1 MVKRKSLDDTDPECG
16 KGIPFPIQT
25 FLWRQTS
32 AFLRPKLG
40 KQYEA
45 SCVSFERVLV
55 ENKLHGLS
63 PALSE
68 AIQSI
73 SRWEL
78 VQAALPHVLHCTA
91 ILLSN
96 RNKLGHQD
104 KLGVAETKLLHTLHW
119 MLLEAAQE
127 CNHEP
132 SLGHGWSGGSSSSA
146 FLQPLGMGN
155 QGSPPGRVGQSCPG
169 SGTGSGSGVPRRSGS
184 LEEDEHARN
193 KLFHKS
199 MATVELFVFLFA
211 PLIHR
216 IKESDLTFRLASGLV
231 LWQPMWEHRQP
242 DVPAFSAL
250 IKPVRNIVTAKRNSP
265 VNNQCSPCGSSN
277 QGQMGFQVVCETAQ
291 SDSSSPG
298 AGEQSCRR
306 GNSVERGG
314 PSRPQAPPHDKGV
327 SKKKTSAPVGIPFSL
342 AQRARYA
349 TYFDVAVL
357 RCLLQPHWTEEGVHW
372 ALMFYLQ
379 RLRQILEERPERP
392 PEPLIPPLPRPRS
405 SSMVAATPSLVNTHK
420 TQDMSLKSN
429 EEAKSLSSET
439 FSKVSMTNLR
449 RPAVPDLSSDLGMN
463 LFKKF
468 KNRREDR
475 ERKGSIPF
483 HHTGKKR
490 QRRMGVPFLLHDDH
504 LDVSPTRSTFSFGSF
519 SGVGDDRRAL
529 ERGGWQATIMGKF
542 TRRGSSDTAADA
554 DSLSVKHSHSHHSL
568 LRDLPDH
575 SNSHSDNT
583 VHAKG
588 DVRSQ
593 ISTITMAT
601 FNTTVASFNVGY
613 ADFFTEHMKK
623 LCNPVSIPEIPTEPL
638 ACANLP
644 RSFTDSCINYSC
656 LEEGDSIEGTNNF
669 ILKNGMLDLTAILRA
684 LYAVLTHDISSRICD
699 VSLNIID
706 CLLQLGVVPGMGK
719 KLTKPKDKEN
729 DEMRLPKEGANQSL
743 GGAQGG
749 VSGGC
754 MGAAPGGGGGDGGG
768 GSGGSGGGSG
778 GSGGGSRDDVTENK
792 KKDGKD
798 DGSLLSTHRLALTML
813 IKIVKSLGCAYGCG
827 EGHRGL
833 SGDRLRMQAQNC
845 LTNLYKLDKVQFRQT
860 MRDYVNKDS
869 LNNIVDFL
877 HALLGFCM
885 EPVTDKYGSA
895 GERSRREKKR
905 NLDKA
910 GFGNNFTT
918 GDNKSLAQNMEAVVV
933 GCMFKSLITRCASTT
948 HELHSPENLG
958 LYCDIRQLVQF
969 IKESHGNVFR
979 RVALSALLDSAE
991 KLATAKKP
999 EEKEEIVIIKQTMP
1013 RRSEVGVSGEKGAQP
1028 STAADEC
1035 RSCISS
1041 RPPQTPEHDDQI
1053 PGALLGRKD
1062 FWRKMFK
1069 SQSAASDTSS
1079 QSEQD
1084 TSECTTAHSGTTTDR
1099 RSRSR
1104 SRRISLRKKLKLPI
1118 GNWLKRSSL
1127 SGLTDG
1133 VEDLLDISSVD
1144 RLSFIRQSSK
1154 VKFTSN
1160 VKLSEV
1166 GGVEYGR
1173 DEEENFFKRLGK
1185 WRSGRRNPSKLHHTE
1200 EKDGPQGFQERLAA
1214 SQEAM
1219 KNKNVVNLGAIRQGM
1234 KRFQFLLNCCEPG
1247 TIPDA
1252 SILAAALD
1260 LEAPVVARASL
1271 FLECARFVHRCNRGN
1286 WPEWMK
1292 GHHVNIT
1299 KRGLSRG
1306 RSPIVGNKRNQK
1318 LQWNA
1323 AKHFCQWGDA
1333 IGTRLSELCHS
1344 DSESPANILGF
1355 IYDEETKRRM
1365 RKEDEEE
1372 DFLDDN
1378 TVNPTKCGCPFA
1390 LKMAACQLLLEIT
1403 TFLRET
1409 FPCLPRPR
1417 TEPQVDLDSGRLR
1430 LNPELGRHR
1439 YERKIS
1445 FAGILDDEDGH
1456 DSLNSSS
1463 HTLKSDTPSD
1473 EKKVQ
1478 EPLAPIRKIRIG
1490 GSRLLQIKGARS
1502 FKVKKGGSLSSIRRA
1517 GSLKSTKMPRQ
1528 DSESENDEGLLSQS
1542 RDTVT
1547 DIGSPWST
1555 SEPSIEPEGSGG
1567 TGGPEDNYHRNMSWL
1582 HIMILLCNQ
1591 QSFICTHVEFCHP
1604 RCYQHHSR
1612 SCARLVRA
1620 VKLLY
1625 GETVD
1630 SLREDR
1636 AGNVS
1641 GRAKRNKECSDK
1653 SSLRTP
1659 SMKRRPTDSNADGKK
1674 DTGMLKYI
1682 RNQVMSLAPAPLSLL
1697 IKAAPILTE
1706 DMYGD
1711 VQPAA
1716 WELLLS
1722 VDEHMAAAA
1731 AAMFLLCAVKVP
1743 DAVTEMM
1750 MAEFQHAEASQRINS
1765 VFKFYTLWRFRYQ
1778 VWPRMEEGAQQI
1790 FKIPPPSI
1798 NFTLPSPILGMPCV
1812 PMFDPPWVPS
1822 NTGSVQDP
1830 INEDNSKS
1838 FSARAVSRSHQRAEH
1853 ILKNLQQEEEKRRLG
1868 REASIITAIPVA
1880 QEACYEPTCGPPP
1893 EQEEEEEAVNL
1904 ASRRMSVTPSCASS
1918 NSHRNYSFRRGS
1930 VWSVRSVASAED
1942 EENATEHTPTHH
1954 MLQPPQ
1960 AVFPAC
1966 ICAAVLPIV
1975 HLMEDGEVRED
1986 GVAVSAV
1993 AQQILWNC
2001 LIEDPALVLRH
2012 FLEKLTVSNRQDEL
2026 MYMLRKLLMNIGD
2039 LPAQTS
2045 HILFNYLVGLI
2056 MYFVRTPCEWG
2067 MDAISATLTFL
2078 WEVVGY
2084 VEGLFFKDLK
2094 QTMKKEQCEVKLL
2107 VTASMPGTK
2116 TLVVHGQNECDIP
2129 TQLPVHEDTQFEALL
2144 KECLEFFNIPE
2155 ARSAHYF
2162 LMDKRWNLIHYSKT
2176 FVRDI
2181 YPFRRSV
2188 SPQLN
2193 LVHML
2198 PEKGQELIQ
2207 KQVFSRK
2214 LEEVGRVLFLISLTQ
2229 NMPAV
2234 HKQSHVSL
2242 LQEDLLRLPSF
2253 PRTAIDGEFSLFSEP
2268 QGKELFGLDTLHKV
2282 LWIKLLEEMFLGM
2295 PSEYPWGDEI
2305 MLFLNVFN
2313 GALLLHPED
2322 SSLLR
2327 QYTATAINTAVH
2339 FNHLFSLSGYQ
2350 WILPTMLQAYADYE
2364 SNPLLRQGI
2373 EFCCRQFYILHRKP
2387 FILQLFASVAPLL
2400 EFTTSTSTGLSKG
2413 VSAQCLFD
2421 LLVSLEGETLDA
2433 LDALELVKAE
2443 KPLRSLDFCYG
2454 NEDLAFSI
2462 TESIKLCVTVVA
2474 YAPESFRS
2482 LQMLMVLEALVPCFL
2497 QKLKSNTMTM
2507 ESASAAR
2514 DEIAAIAALA
2524 TSLQALLYSSETLTR
2539 PMTAPQLSRCDQGHK
2554 GATTANHA
2562 MSGGPNTSR
2571 LVSNIRDNL
2580 HLLEEGQGMPR
2591 EELDERIAREEF
2603 RRPRESLL
2611 NICTEFY
2618 KHCGPRL
2625 KILQNVAG
2633 EPRVTALELL
2643 DIKSHMRLAEIAHAL
2658 LKLAPYDTLTMESR
2672 GLRRYIT
2679 EMLPITDWS
2688 AETVR
2693 PALILILKRL
2703 DRMFNKIHK
2712 MPTLRCA
2719 RPQALCTRSVAALR
2733 ALYSFTTVPL
2743 LWRNSGVK
2751 SSSCLPV
2758 SSLAGHATPW
2768 GVSLFLS
2775 PVSAAASLGMCA
2787 PACVC
2792 PSDLDV
2798 VCLRR
2803 TAKVVRLLLLAL
2815 LIDVFV
2821 SSSVSAF
2828 TRQPIISFLPHLRSL
2843 INVCVNLV
2851 MGVVGPSSVADG
2863 LPLLHLSPYLSPPL
2877 PFSTAVVRLVALQ
2890 IQALKDDF
2898 PLSHVISPFT
2908 NQERREGM
2916 LLNLLIPFVLTV
2928 GSGSKGQS
2936 PGTQDSPHL
2945 EQPEHVQD
2953 QELHAGCLPAHC
2965 STPGDQG
2972 KDLRR
2977 EGLAESTS
2985 QAAYLALKVVLVCFE
3000 RQLGNQWY
3008 RLSLQVK
3015 EMALRK
3021 VGGLAFWD
3029 FIDFIVRT
3037 RIPIFVLLRPYIQC
3051 KLLTQ
3056 PADSQEEITARHHIA
3071 DQLER
3076 RFIPRPLCKSSLFA
3090 EFNNELKILKE
3101 AVHSGSAYQG
3111 KTSISTVG
3119 TSTSAYRL
3127 SLATMSRSNTGTG
3140 TVWEQES
3147 QPSRQP
3153 SQDTLSRTDEDE
3165 EPEQEENDSISIPSV
3180 VSEHEAFLPRIISQR
3195 RFSSYATG
3203 NASAQS
3209 EPGTRSTM
3217 LPSQSE
3223 PNVLDESQGLEEGN
3237 LSRVASVQSEP
3248 GQQNLLLQ
3256 PPLGRNRGLRQ
3267 LRRPLLS
3274 IPKNEP
3280 RGAGRSGARLSATRR
3295 SIQPKN
3301 KILATHGGDQKRVV
3315 TFTETQ
3321 QEAQTKPPVPAGA
3334 DAQPEVRKASP
3345 APPSTPPASSG
3356 ASFSATV
3363 KADLHSPSRKQLSIS
3378 TESKEKREQWSLRS
3392 SLSPR
3397 GSISRG
3403 STPTPP
3409 SRSCSPVPPPHPIS
3423 RTCSPLPPPPLPI
3436 LGIHPCANFPQ
3447 QGASS
3452 CSTPE
3457 SPEDLDTTAL
3467 LGRNTDTLLHI
3478 SEDNGGTENP
3488 LLVPLLV
3495 PLLSPRH
3502 SPALPSRRSP
3512 LPLSPVDLDLDESHV

>member
-1 MVKRKSLDDTDPECG
+1 MVKRKSLDDNEPECG

-78 VQAALPHVLHCTA
+78 VQAALPHVLHCTS

-119 MLLEAAQE
+119 MLLDAAQE

-132 SLGHGWSGGSSSSA
+132 SLGHGWSAGSSSSA
-146 FLQPLGMGN
+146 FLQPVGN
-155 QGSPPGRVGQSCPG
+155 QGSSPGAPG
-169 SGTGSGSGVPRRSGS
+169 SCSGSALGGSGPQHSGS
-184 LEEDEHARN
+184 LLEEDEHTRT

-231 LWQPMWEHRQP
+231 IWQPMWEHRQP
-242 DVPAFSAL
+242 DIPAFTAL

-265 VNNQCSPCGSSN
+265 VNNQCSPCGSGN
-277 QGQMGFQVVCETAQ
+277 PGPMGFQVVCEAAQ
-291 SDSSSPG
+291 SGSSSPA

-306 GNSVERGG
+306 GNSIEKGG
-314 PSRPQAPPHDKGV
+314 PSE
-327 SKKKTSAPVGIPFSL
+327 TSAPAGLPASL

-372 ALMFYLQ
+372 ALMYYLQ
-379 RLRQILEERPERP
+379 RLRQILEERPERT
-392 PEPLIPPLPRPRS
+392 PEPLVTPLPRPRS

-420 TQDMSLKSN
+420 TQDMSLKCN
-429 EEAKSLSSET
+429 EEEKSLSTET
-439 FSKVSMTNLR
+439 FAKVSLTNLR
-449 RPAVPDLSSDLGMN
+449 RQAVPDLSSDLGMN
-463 LFKKF
+463 IFKKF

-490 QRRMGVPFLLHDDH
+490 QRRMGVPFLLHEDH

-519 SGVGDDRRAL
+519 SGLGDDRRTL
-529 ERGGWQATIMGKF
+529 DRGGWQATIMGKF
-542 TRRGSSDTAADA
+542 TRRGSTDTAADA
-554 DSLSVKHSHSHHSL
+554 DSLSAKHSHSHHSL
-568 LRDLPDH
+568 LRDIPDH

-583 VHAKG
+583 VKE
-588 DVRSQ
+588 VRSQ
-593 ISTITMAT
+593 ISTITMAA

-623 LCNPVSIPEIPTEPL
+623 LCNPVAVPEIPVEPL

-644 RSFTDSCINYSC
+644 RSLTDSCINYSC
-656 LEEGDSIEGTNNF
+656 LEEGENIEGTNNF
-669 ILKNGMLDLTAILRA
+669 VLKNGMLDLTAVLRA
-684 LYAVLTHDISSRICD
+684 LYAVLSHDISSRICD
-699 VSLNIID
+699 VALNIID

-719 KLTKPKDKEN
+719 KLSKPDNKEN
-729 DEMRLPKEGANQSL
+729 QEARGKDAAGQGLG

-749 VSGGC
+749 GPIA
-754 MGAAPGGGGGDGGG
+754 GAGAGGGGDGGG
-768 GSGGSGGGSG
+768 GGGGSGGGSG
-778 GSGGGSRDDVTENK
+778 QGSKDDVKNNKDNDKKGSG
-792 KKDGKD
+792 
-798 DGSLLSTHRLALTML
+798 LSTHRLALTML

-845 LTNLYKLDKVQFRQT
+845 LTNLYKLDKLQFRQT
-860 MRDYVNKDS
+860 MREYVNKDS

-885 EPVTDKYGSA
+885 EPITD
-895 GERSRREKKR
+895 
-905 NLDKA
+905 NKA

-918 GDNKSLAQNMEAVVV
+918 GDNKSVAQNMEAVVV

-969 IKESHGNVFR
+969 IKEAHGNVFR

-991 KLATAKKP
+991 KVTTTKKP
-999 EEKEEIVIIKQTMP
+999 DEKEETKQP
-1013 RRSEVGVSGEKGAQP
+1013 GPKRSEAGVSGEKGQV
-1028 STAADEC
+1028 SSAADEC
-1035 RSCISS
+1035 RSYISS
-1041 RPPQTPEHDDQI
+1041 RPPQTPEHEEQI

-1154 VKFTSN
+1154 VKFTSA
-1160 VKLSEV
+1160 VKLTE
-1166 GGVEYGR
+1166 GGVAGPEYGR
-1173 DEEENFFKRLGK
+1173 DEEENFFKRLG
-1185 WRSGRRNPSKLHHTE
+1185 PH
-1200 EKDGPQGFQERLAA
+1200 GFQERLAA

-1299 KRGLSRG
+1299 KKGLSRG

-1344 DSESPANILGF
+1344 DSESPANILGY

-1372 DFLDDN
+1372 DYLDDN

-1417 TEPQVDLDSGRLR
+1417 TEPLVDLDSCRLR
-1430 LNPELGRHR
+1430 LDPELGRHR

-1463 HTLKSDTPSD
+1463 HTLKSDTT
-1473 EKKVQ
+1473 
-1478 EPLAPIRKIRIG
+1478 APIRKIRIG

-1502 FKVKKGGSLSSIRRA
+1502 FRVKKGGSLSSIRRA
-1517 GSLKSTKMPRQ
+1517 GSLKSTKLSRQ
-1528 DSESENDEGLLSQS
+1528 DSESENEEGLLSQTQS

-1547 DIGSPWST
+1547 DIGSPFST
-1555 SEPSIEPEGSGG
+1555 SEPSIEPEGQSSGG
-1567 TGGPEDNYHRNMSWL
+1567 AEDNYHRNMSWL

-1591 QSFICTHVEFCHP
+1591 QSFICTHIDFCHP

-1620 VKLLY
+1620 IKLVY
-1625 GETVD
+1625 GESVD
-1630 SLREDR
+1630 SLREDS
-1636 AGNVS
+1636 ASSGNIG
-1641 GRAKRNKECSDK
+1641 GRAKKNKECSDK
-1653 SSLRTP
+1653 SCLRTP
-1659 SMKRRPTDSNADGKK
+1659 SMKRRPTDSNTEGKK

-1682 RNQVMSLAPAPLSLL
+1682 RNQVMSLSPAPLSLL
-1697 IKAAPILTE
+1697 IKAAPILTD

-1711 VQPAA
+1711 IQPAA

-1750 MAEFQHAEASQRINS
+1750 MAEFQHQEACQRINS
-1765 VFKFYTLWRFRYQ
+1765 ILKFYTLWRFRYQ

-1812 PMFDPPWVPS
+1812 PIFDPPWVPQ

-1830 INEDNSKS
+1830 INEDQSKS

-1880 QEACYEPTCGPPP
+1880 QEACYEPTCSPPP
-1893 EQEEEEEAVNL
+1893 EQEEEEEVVNL
-1904 ASRRMSVTPSCASS
+1904 ASRRLSVSPSCASS

-1930 VWSVRSVASAED
+1930 VWSVRSLASAED
-1942 EENATEHTPTHH
+1942 EENTTEHTPTHH

-2026 MYMLRKLLMNIGD
+2026 MYMLRKLLLNIGD

-2176 FVRDI
+2176 YVRDI

-2229 NMPAV
+2229 HMPAV

-2253 PRTAIDGEFSLFSEP
+2253 PRTAIDAEFSLFNEP

-2295 PSEYPWGDEI
+2295 PSEYPWGDEM

-2322 SSLLR
+2322 SALLR

-2350 WILPTMLQAYADYE
+2350 WILPTMLQVYADYE

-2421 LLVSLEGETLDA
+2421 LLVSLEGETQDA

-2454 NEDLAFSI
+2454 NEDLAFSVS
-2462 TESIKLCVTVVA
+2462 EAIKLCVTVVA

-2497 QKLKSNTMTM
+2497 QKLKSNTVTM
-2507 ESASAAR
+2507 ESASVAR

-2524 TSLQALLYSSETLTR
+2524 TSLQALLYSSEALTR
-2539 PMTAPQLSRCDQGHK
+2539 PMTAPQMSRCDQGHK
-2554 GATTANHA
+2554 GGTTANHA
-2562 MSGGPNTSR
+2562 MSGGVNTR
-2571 LVSNIRDNL
+2571 AKTEGTFLFCRDNL

-2672 GLRRYIT
+2672 GLRRYIM

-2688 AETVR
+2688 SEAVR

-2719 RPQALCTRSVAALR
+2719 RPQALLYR
-2733 ALYSFTTVPL
+2733 AVP
-2743 LWRNSGVK
+2743 VI
-2751 SSSCLPV
+2751 
-2758 SSLAGHATPW
+2758 
-2768 GVSLFLS
+2768 FQ
-2775 PVSAAASLGMCA
+2775 ASMF
-2787 PACVC
+2787 VC
-2792 PSDLDV
+2792 
-2798 VCLRR
+2798 C
-2803 TAKVVRLLLLAL
+2803 
-2815 LIDVFV
+2815 
-2821 SSSVSAF
+2821 
-2828 TRQPIISFLPHLRSL
+2828 Q
-2843 INVCVNLV
+2843 V

-2890 IQALKDDF
+2890 IQALKEDF

-2928 GSGSKGQS
+2928 GSGSK
-2936 PGTQDSPHL
+2936 DSPHL
-2945 EQPEHVQD
+2945 EQPEIFLLLQTVINILLPPRIISTSRTKNFMLD
-2953 QELHAGCLPAHC
+2953 ASPAHC
-2965 STPGDQG
+2965 STPGDTG

-3000 RQLGNQWY
+3000 RSLGNQWY

-3037 RIPIFVLLRPYIQC
+3037 RIPIFVLLRPFIQC

-3140 TVWEQES
+3140 TVWEQDS

-3153 SQDTLSRTDEDE
+3153 SQDTLSRTDEDD
-3165 EPEQEENDSISIPSV
+3165 EENDSMSIPSV
-3180 VSEHEAFLPRIISQR
+3180 VSEHEAFLPRVMSQR
-3195 RFSSYATG
+3195 RFSSHATG
-3203 NASAQS
+3203 SAASQPEA
-3209 EPGTRSTM
+3209 PRTTM
-3217 LPSQSE
+3217 LPSHSE
-3223 PNVLDESQGLEEGN
+3223 PNVLDESQGLLQEGN

-3248 GQQNLLLQ
+3248 GQQNLLIQ
-3256 PPLGRNRGLRQ
+3256 PPLGRKRGLRQ

-3274 IPKNEP
+3274 IPKTEP
-3280 RGAGRSGARLSATRR
+3280 RGRSGARLSTTRR

-3301 KILATHGGDQKRVV
+3301 KPLDQKRSV
-3315 TFTETQ
+3315 TFTENQGQ
-3321 QEAQTKPPVPAGA
+3321 QASAGASKPPPPSTVDPPAEG
-3334 DAQPEVRKASP
+3334 RKASP
-3345 APPSTPPASSG
+3345 APSKSPTLEVPPASS
-3356 ASFSATV
+3356 ATV
-3363 KADLHSPSRKQLSIS
+3363 TADLHGPANTQVGRA
-3378 TESKEKREQWSLRS
+3378 E
-3392 SLSPR
+3392 
-3397 GSISRG
+3397 
-3403 STPTPP
+3403 
-3409 SRSCSPVPPPHPIS
+3409 
-3423 RTCSPLPPPPLPI
+3423 RT
-3436 LGIHPCANFPQ
+3436 
-3447 QGASS
+3447 
-3452 CSTPE
+3452 
-3457 SPEDLDTTAL
+3457 
-3467 LGRNTDTLLHI
+3467 
-3478 SEDNGGTENP
+3478 
-3488 LLVPLLV
+3488 V
-3495 PLLSPRH
+3495 
-3502 SPALPSRRSP
+3502 
-3512 LPLSPVDLDLDESHV
+3512 

>member
-1 MVKRKSLDDTDPECG
+1 MVKRKSLDDTDTECG

-132 SLGHGWSGGSSSSA
+132 SLGHGWSGGS
-146 FLQPLGMGN
+146 
-155 QGSPPGRVGQSCPG
+155 
-169 SGTGSGSGVPRRSGS
+169 TGSGSGVPRRSGS
-184 LEEDEHARN
+184 LEEDEHART

-250 IKPVRNIVTAKRNSP
+250 IKPVRNIVTGTICPHS
-265 VNNQCSPCGSSN
+265 VLTLSSL
-277 QGQMGFQVVCETAQ
+277 CPH
-291 SDSSSPG
+291 SSY
-298 AGEQSCRR
+298 SC
-306 GNSVERGG
+306 
-314 PSRPQAPPHDKGV
+314 PPL
-327 SKKKTSAPVGIPFSL
+327 SFPRTSAPTGIPVSL

-392 PEPLIPPLPRPRS
+392 PEPLVPPLPRPRS

-420 TQDMSLKSN
+420 TQDMSLKCN

-449 RPAVPDLSSDLGMN
+449 RQAVPDLSSDLGMN

-519 SGVGDDRRAL
+519 SGLGDDRRAL

-568 LRDLPDH
+568 LRDMPDH

-588 DVRSQ
+588 EVRSQ

-623 LCNPVSIPEIPTEPL
+623 LCNPVPIPEMPTEPL

-644 RSFTDSCINYSC
+644 RSLTDSCINYSC

-719 KLTKPKDKEN
+719 KLSKPDEKEN
-729 DEMRLPKEGANQSL
+729 EEMRLPKEGANQGL

-749 VSGGC
+749 LSGGC
-754 MGAAPGGGGGDGGG
+754 SGAPPGGGGGGGDGGG
-768 GSGGSGGGSG
+768 GGGGSGGGSG
-778 GSGGGSRDDVTENK
+778 GSGGGSGDDVKDNK
-792 KKDGKD
+792 KKDSK
-798 DGSLLSTHRLALTML
+798 DGSSLSTHRLALTML

-845 LTNLYKLDKVQFRQT
+845 LTNLYKLDKAQFRQT

-885 EPVTDKYGSA
+885 EPVTD
-895 GERSRREKKR
+895 
-905 NLDKA
+905 NKA

-991 KLATAKKP
+991 KVATAKKP
-999 EEKEEIVIIKQTMP
+999 EEKEEVIIKPTVP
-1013 RRSEVGVSGEKGAQP
+1013 RRSEAGVSGEKGGQP
-1028 STAADEC
+1028 STTADEC

-1041 RPPQTPEHDDQI
+1041 RPPQTPEHDEQI

-1160 VKLSEV
+1160 VKLSEG

-1185 WRSGRRNPSKLHHTE
+1185 WRSGRRNPSN
-1200 EKDGPQGFQERLAA
+1200 
-1214 SQEAM
+1214 QEAM

-1417 TEPQVDLDSGRLR
+1417 TEPQVDLDSCRLR
-1430 LNPELGRHR
+1430 LDPELGRHR

-1463 HTLKSDTPSD
+1463 HTLKSDTASD
-1473 EKKVQ
+1473 EKKAQ
-1478 EPLAPIRKIRIG
+1478 EKIRIG

-1517 GSLKSTKMPRQ
+1517 GSLKSTKMSRQ
-1528 DSESENDEGLLSQS
+1528 DSESENEEGLLSQS

-1555 SEPSIEPEGSGG
+1555 SEPSIEPEGVACVFAVC
-1567 TGGPEDNYHRNMSWL
+1567 TRT
-1582 HIMILLCNQ
+1582 
-1591 QSFICTHVEFCHP
+1591 FICTHVEFCHP

-1630 SLREDR
+1630 TLREDR
-1636 AGNVS
+1636 AGNTS

-1653 SSLRTP
+1653 SCLRTP
-1659 SMKRRPTDSNADGKK
+1659 SMKRRPTDSNTEGKK

-1682 RNQVMSLAPAPLSLL
+1682 RNQVMSLSPAPLSLL

-1750 MAEFQHAEASQRINS
+1750 MAEFQHVEASQRINS

-1880 QEACYEPTCGPPP
+1880 QEACYEPTCSPPP
-1893 EQEEEEEAVNL
+1893 EQEEEAEEVVNL

-1930 VWSVRSVASAED
+1930 VWSVRSLASAED
-1942 EENATEHTPTHH
+1942 EENTTEHTPTHH

-2462 TESIKLCVTVVA
+2462 SESIKLCVTVVA

-2554 GATTANHA
+2554 GATAANHLH
-2562 MSGGPNTSR
+2562 MSI
-2571 LVSNIRDNL
+2571 LHMDNL

-2712 MPTLRCA
+2712 MPTLR
-2719 RPQALCTRSVAALR
+2719 RQVEWEAA
-2733 ALYSFTTVPL
+2733 
-2743 LWRNSGVK
+2743 
-2751 SSSCLPV
+2751 
-2758 SSLAGHATPW
+2758 SSLIEGI
-2768 GVSLFLS
+2768 
-2775 PVSAAASLGMCA
+2775 
-2787 PACVC
+2787 
-2792 PSDLDV
+2792 
-2798 VCLRR
+2798 CL
-2803 TAKVVRLLLLAL
+2803 TLQ
-2815 LIDVFV
+2815 
-2821 SSSVSAF
+2821 
-2828 TRQPIISFLPHLRSL
+2828 RQPIISFLPHLRSL

-2928 GSGSKGQS
+2928 GSGSK
-2936 PGTQDSPHL
+2936 DSPHL
-2945 EQPEHVQD
+2945 EQPEVFLLLQTVINILLPPRIISTSRTKNFMLD
-2953 QELHAGCLPAHC
+2953 ASPAHC

-3180 VSEHEAFLPRIISQR
+3180 VSEHEAFLPRLISQR

-3203 NASAQS
+3203 SASAQS

-3280 RGAGRSGARLSATRR
+3280 RGPGRSGARLSTTRR

-3301 KILATHGGDQKRVV
+3301 KLLATHGGDQKRVV

-3321 QEAQTKPPVPAGA
+3321 QEAQVKPPIPAGA

-3345 APPSTPPASSG
+3345 APPPTPPATTG

-3363 KADLHSPSRKQLSIS
+3363 KADLHSPARKQ
-3378 TESKEKREQWSLRS
+3378 
-3392 SLSPR
+3392 
-3397 GSISRG
+3397 
-3403 STPTPP
+3403 
-3409 SRSCSPVPPPHPIS
+3409 V
-3423 RTCSPLPPPPLPI
+3423 
-3436 LGIHPCANFPQ
+3436 
-3447 QGASS
+3447 
-3452 CSTPE
+3452 
-3457 SPEDLDTTAL
+3457 
-3467 LGRNTDTLLHI
+3467 
-3478 SEDNGGTENP
+3478 
-3488 LLVPLLV
+3488 
-3495 PLLSPRH
+3495 
-3502 SPALPSRRSP
+3502 
-3512 LPLSPVDLDLDESHV
+3512 

>member
-1 MVKRKSLDDTDPECG
+1 MVKRKSLDDSEQENCR
-16 KGIPFPIQT
+16 GIPFPIQT

-45 SCVSFERVLV
+45 SCVVSVHLRFIRQSDAALIFITAEPSVAGIFKSFERVLV

-63 PALSE
+63 PALTE
-68 AIQSI
+68 AIQSV

-78 VQAALPHVLHCTA
+78 VQTALPHVLHCTS

-119 MLLEAAQE
+119 MLLDAPQE
-127 CNHEP
+127 CHQDQ
-132 SLGHGWSGGSSSSA
+132 GHGCSA
-146 FLQPLGMGN
+146 FLQPLGN
-155 QGSPPGRVGQSCPG
+155 QGGLERNG
-169 SGTGSGSGVPRRSGS
+169 SS
-184 LEEDEHARN
+184 EENEYARA
-193 KLFHKS
+193 KLYHKN

-211 PLIHR
+211 PLVNR

-231 LWQPMWEHRQP
+231 IWQPIWEHRQP

-250 IKPVRNIVTAKRNSP
+250 IKPMRNIVTAKRNSP
-265 VNNQCSPCGSSN
+265 VSNQCSPCGAAN
-277 QGQMGFQVVCETAQ
+277 PCPAVVCESAQ
-291 SDSSSPG
+291 SDSSSPSVTG
-298 AGEQSCRR
+298 QSCRR
-306 GNSVERGG
+306 GNSVDRGG
-314 PSRPQAPPHDKGV
+314 SSQQPYEKGLSQKKVSSPGGISSPQRV
-327 SKKKTSAPVGIPFSL
+327 
-342 AQRARYA
+342 RYA

-372 ALMFYLQ
+372 ALIFYLQ
-379 RLRQILEERPERP
+379 RLRQILQEKPQRP
-392 PEPLIPPLPRPRS
+392 PEPSTAPLPRPRS
-405 SSMVAATPSLVNTHK
+405 SSMVAAAPSLVNTHK
-420 TQDMSLKSN
+420 TQDLTLKCN
-429 EEAKSLSSET
+429 EEARSLSSET
-439 FSKVSMTNLR
+439 FSKVSITNLR
-449 RPAVPDLSSDLGMN
+449 RPAVPDLSTDMGIN
-463 LFKKF
+463 IFKKF

-490 QRRMGVPFLLHDDH
+490 QRRMGVPFLTHEDH
-504 LDVSPTRSTFSFGSF
+504 LDVSPTRSTFSFGSV
-519 SGVGDDRRAL
+519 SGLGDDRRTL
-529 ERGGWQATIMGKF
+529 DRGGWPSTIMGRL
-542 TRRGSSDTAADA
+542 TRRGSTDTAGDV
-554 DSLSVKHSHSHHSL
+554 DSLSAKHSHSQHN
-568 LRDLPDH
+568 LPDH

-583 VHAKG
+583 IKEG
-588 DVRSQ
+588 VRSQ

-613 ADFFTEHMKK
+613 TDFFTEHIKK
-623 LCNPVSIPEIPTEPL
+623 LCNPNPVPDMPSEPL
-638 ACANLP
+638 ACSNLP
-644 RSFTDSCINYSC
+644 RSLTDSCINYSC
-656 LEEGDSIEGTNNF
+656 LEERDTIEGTNNF
-669 ILKNGMLDLTAILRA
+669 ILKNGMLDLTAVLRA

-699 VSLNIID
+699 VALNIIE
-706 CLLQLGVVPGMGK
+706 CLLQLGVVPSLANMHSK
-719 KLTKPKDKEN
+719 PESKTKEA
-729 DEMRLPKEGANQSL
+729 EQPKEGAAHSVP
-743 GGAQGG
+743 GTHGG
-749 VSGGC
+749 VAGA
-754 MGAAPGGGGGDGGG
+754 MGAGSAAGGGDGDGGDGGG
-768 GSGGSGGGSG
+768 
-778 GSGGGSRDDVTENK
+778 SRNDIKNNK
-792 KKDGKD
+792 DNKEEES
-798 DGSLLSTHRLALTML
+798 SLSAHRLALTMV

-845 LTNLYKLDKVQFRQT
+845 LTSLYKLDKLQFRQT
-860 MRDYVNKDS
+860 MKEYVNKDS

-885 EPVTDKYGSA
+885 EPITDKHGSA
-895 GERSRREKKR
+895 GERSRRANRR
-905 NLDKA
+905 NFDKA
-910 GFGNNFTT
+910 GFGNNFAT
-918 GDNKSLAQNMEAVVV
+918 GGDKSVVQSMEAVVV
-933 GCMFKSLITRCASTT
+933 ACMFKSLITRCASTT

-969 IKESHGNVFR
+969 IKEAHGNVFR

-991 KLATAKKP
+991 KLNGMKKP
-999 EEKEEIVIIKQTMP
+999 EERDGIVPAAQK
-1013 RRSEVGVSGEKGAQP
+1013 SE
-1028 STAADEC
+1028 
-1035 RSCISS
+1035 
-1041 RPPQTPEHDDQI
+1041 DQI

-1127 SGLTDG
+1127 SGLADG

-1144 RLSFIRQSSK
+1144 RLSFIRQNAK
-1154 VKFTSN
+1154 VKFTSA
-1160 VKLSEV
+1160 VKLSEE
-1166 GGVEYGR
+1166 GAVEYGR
-1173 DEEENFFKRLGK
+1173 EEEENFFKRLGK

-1200 EKDGPQGFQERLAA
+1200 EKDGCHGFQEHLAA
-1214 SQEAM
+1214 GQEAL
-1219 KNKNVVNLGAIRQGM
+1219 KNKHVVNLGAIRQGM
-1234 KRFQFLLNCCEPG
+1234 RRFQFLLNCCEPG

-1306 RSPIVGNKRNQK
+1306 RSPVAGNKRNNK

-1323 AKHFCQWGDA
+1323 ARHFYQWGDA

-1355 IYDEETKRRM
+1355 VHDDEGKRKA
-1365 RKEDEEE
+1365 RKEDEDE

-1378 TVNPTKCGCPFA
+1378 TVNPSRCACPFA

-1409 FPCLPRPR
+1409 FPCLSRPR
-1417 TEPQVDLDSGRLR
+1417 TEPLVDLESCRLR
-1430 LNPELGRHR
+1430 LDPELGRHR

-1445 FAGILDDEDGH
+1445 FAGILDDEDSH

-1463 HTLKSDTPSD
+1463 HTLKSDTACD
-1473 EKKVQ
+1473 EKKSSQ
-1478 EPLAPIRKIRIG
+1478 EPLGKSSTGWIGIFSARGAALDFTGRTLLSAAPIRKIRIG

-1502 FKVKKGGSLSSIRRA
+1502 FKVKKGGSLSSVRRA
-1517 GSLKSTKMPRQ
+1517 GSLKSTKMSRQ
-1528 DSESENDEGLLSQS
+1528 DSESENDAESDRLLSQS

-1547 DIGSPWST
+1547 DIGSPWSA
-1555 SEPSIEPEGSGG
+1555 SEPSIEPEVPGG
-1567 TGGPEDNYHRNMSWL
+1567 TVGAEDYHRNMSWL
-1582 HIMILLCNQ
+1582 HIMVLLCNQ
-1591 QSFICTHVEFCHP
+1591 QSFICNHVDFCHA
-1604 RCYQHHSR
+1604 RCYQRHGR

-1620 VKLLY
+1620 TKLLY
-1625 GETVD
+1625 GDAVD
-1630 SLREDR
+1630 SLRDHCHISTR
-1636 AGNVS
+1636 TKKS
-1641 GRAKRNKECSDK
+1641 KECSDK
-1653 SSLRTP
+1653 SCLQTP
-1659 SMKRRPTDSNADGKK
+1659 SMKRRPTDSSAEGKK

-1682 RNQVMSLAPAPLSLL
+1682 RTQVMSLSPAPLSLL

-1706 DMYGD
+1706 DMYAD

-1743 DAVTEMM
+1743 DSVTEMM
-1750 MAEFQHAEASQRINS
+1750 MAEFQHPEATQRINS
-1765 VFKFYTLWRFRYQ
+1765 VLKFYTVWRFRYQ

-1812 PMFDPPWVPS
+1812 PMFDPPWVPV
-1822 NTGSVQDP
+1822 NAGTVPDA
-1830 INEDNSKS
+1830 ITEDQSKS

-1853 ILKNLQQEEEKRRLG
+1853 ILKNMQQEDEKRRLG
-1868 REASIITAIPVA
+1868 REASIITAIPIA
-1880 QEACYEPTCGPPP
+1880 QEACYEPTCSPPP
-1893 EQEEEEEAVNL
+1893 EQEEEEDVVTL
-1904 ASRRMSVTPSCASS
+1904 PSRRLSVSPSCASS
-1918 NSHRNYSFRRGS
+1918 NSHRNYSLRRGS
-1930 VWSVRSVASAED
+1930 VWSMRSAVSAEE
-1942 EENATEHTPTHH
+1942 EENTTEHTPTHH
-1954 MLQPPQ
+1954 LLQPPQ

-1975 HLMEDGEVRED
+1975 HLMEDGDVRED
-1986 GVAVSAV
+1986 GVAVSAL
-1993 AQQILWNC
+1993 AQQVLWNC

-2026 MYMLRKLLMNIGD
+2026 MYMLRKLLLSISD

-2129 TQLPVHEDTQFEALL
+2129 TQLPVNEDTQFEALL

-2155 ARSAHYF
+2155 ARSANYF
-2162 LMDKRWNLIHYSKT
+2162 LMDKRWNLIHYAKT
-2176 FVRDI
+2176 YVRDI

-2193 LVHML
+2193 LVHMA

-2229 NMPAV
+2229 RMPAA

-2253 PRTAIDGEFSLFSEP
+2253 PRTAIDAEFTLFSEP
-2268 QGKELFGLDTLHKV
+2268 LGKELFGMDTLHKV
-2282 LWIKLLEEMFLGM
+2282 LWVKLLEEMFLGM

-2322 SSLLR
+2322 SALLR

-2350 WILPTMLQAYADYE
+2350 WILPTILQTYADYE
-2364 SNPLLRQGI
+2364 SNPLLRGGV

-2387 FILQLFASVAPLL
+2387 FVLQLFASVAPLL
-2400 EFTTSTSTGLSKG
+2400 EVTTSTSTGLSKG

-2421 LLVSLEGETLDA
+2421 LLVSLEGETADS

-2454 NEDLAFSI
+2454 SEDLAFSI
-2462 TESIKLCVTVVA
+2462 SESIKLCVTVVA
-2474 YAPESFRS
+2474 YAPDSFRS
-2482 LQMLMVLEALVPCFL
+2482 LQMLMVLEALVPCYL
-2497 QKLKSNTMTM
+2497 QRLKSNGQAL
-2507 ESASAAR
+2507 ESASVAR

-2524 TSLQALLYSSETLTR
+2524 TSLQALLYSVESLTR
-2539 PMTAPQLSRCDQGHK
+2539 PMTAPQTSRCDQGHK
-2554 GATTANHA
+2554 GGTAVNHTMA
-2562 MSGGPNTSR
+2562 GGPN
-2571 LVSNIRDNL
+2571 LRDNL
-2580 HLLEEGQGMPR
+2580 RLLEEGQAMPR

-2643 DIKSHMRLAEIAHAL
+2643 DIKSHMRLAEIAHSL

-2688 AETVR
+2688 SEAVR

-2719 RPQALCTRSVAALR
+2719 RPQALYSRRQVEWEAA
-2733 ALYSFTTVPL
+2733 
-2743 LWRNSGVK
+2743 
-2751 SSSCLPV
+2751 
-2758 SSLAGHATPW
+2758 SSLIEGI
-2768 GVSLFLS
+2768 
-2775 PVSAAASLGMCA
+2775 
-2787 PACVC
+2787 
-2792 PSDLDV
+2792 
-2798 VCLRR
+2798 CL
-2803 TAKVVRLLLLAL
+2803 TLY
-2815 LIDVFV
+2815 
-2821 SSSVSAF
+2821 
-2828 TRQPIISFLPHLRSL
+2828 RQPIISFLPHLRSL

-2877 PFSTAVVRLVALQ
+2877 PFSTAVVRLVAMQ

-2928 GSGSKGQS
+2928 GSGSK
-2936 PGTQDSPHL
+2936 DSPQM
-2945 EQPEHVQD
+2945 EQAEVSLLLQTVLNILLPPRITSTSRSKNFMLD
-2953 QELHAGCLPAHC
+2953 ASPAHC
-2965 STPGDQG
+2965 STPGDAG

-2977 EGLAESTS
+2977 EGLAESTG

-3037 RIPIFVLLRPYIQC
+3037 RIPVFMLLRPFIQC

-3056 PADSQEEITARHHIA
+3056 PAESQEEITARHHIA

-3076 RFIPRPLCKSSLFA
+3076 RFIPRSLCKSSLFA

-3140 TVWEQES
+3140 TVWEQDS

-3153 SQDTLSRTDEDE
+3153 SQDTLSRTDEE
-3165 EPEQEENDSISIPSV
+3165 EEENDSLSIPSV
-3180 VSEHEAFLPRIISQR
+3180 VSEHEAFFPSLIPQR
-3195 RFSSYATG
+3195 RFSSHATG
-3203 NASAQS
+3203 CAPSQP
-3209 EPGTRSTM
+3209 EPSRLAM
-3217 LPSQSE
+3217 LPSHSE
-3223 PNVLDESQGLEEGN
+3223 PNVVDDSQGRLDESS

-3248 GQQNLLLQ
+3248 GHHHLLLQ
-3256 PPLGRNRGLRQ
+3256 PPLGRKRGVRQ

-3274 IPKNEP
+3274 VP
-3280 RGAGRSGARLSATRR
+3280 RVQDECRGRQGARLSTTRR
-3295 SIQPKN
+3295 SIQPKA
-3301 KILATHGGDQKRVV
+3301 KALDRAHSDQKRSV
-3315 TFTETQ
+3315 TFTESQ
-3321 QEAQTKPPVPAGA
+3321 QDTSSVSISLPSAGL
-3334 DAQPEVRKASP
+3334 PEV
-3345 APPSTPPASSG
+3345 
-3356 ASFSATV
+3356 
-3363 KADLHSPSRKQLSIS
+3363 
-3378 TESKEKREQWSLRS
+3378 E
-3392 SLSPR
+3392 
-3397 GSISRG
+3397 SRG
-3403 STPTPP
+3403 RRHGMVSPTPP
-3409 SRSCSPVPPPHPIS
+3409 TCCQSPPPTINAEQPSPGARPQASPLADNKGTRDGSSVRS
-3423 RTCSPLPPPPLPI
+3423 RLSPTTSSTPASRPCSPLPSLPV
-3436 LGIHPCANFPQ
+3436 L
-3447 QGASS
+3447 
-3452 CSTPE
+3452 STPIRPSPTQIRE
-3457 SPEDLDTTAL
+3457 SPEHEETSGL
-3467 LGRNTDTLLHI
+3467 LQNTDT
-3478 SEDNGGTENP
+3478 SAQSAEEQGTENP
-3488 LLVPLLV
+3488 LLSSLLG
-3495 PLLSPRH
+3495 PPS
-3502 SPALPSRRSP
+3502 LPT
-3512 LPLSPVDLDLDESHV
+3512 LPCSPVDLDLDESHV

>member
-1 MVKRKSLDDTDPECG
+1 MW
-16 KGIPFPIQT
+16 IQSN
-25 FLWRQTS
+25 LS
-32 AFLRPKLG
+32 G
-40 KQYEA
+40 
-45 SCVSFERVLV
+45 VISFERVLV

-63 PALSE
+63 PALTE

-127 CNHEP
+127 CHQEP
-132 SLGHGWSGGSSSSA
+132 GLGQGWSGGSSGSSSA
-146 FLQPLGMGN
+146 YLQPMGN
-155 QGSPPGRVGQSCPG
+155 QGLTDRNG
-169 SGTGSGSGVPRRSGS
+169 STT
-184 LEEDEHARN
+184 EENEYARA
-193 KLFHKS
+193 KLYHKN

-211 PLIHR
+211 PLINR
-216 IKESDLTFRLASGLV
+216 IKESDLTFRLAGGLV
-231 LWQPMWEHRQP
+231 IWQPMWEHRHP

-250 IKPVRNIVTAKRNSP
+250 VKPMRNIITGQISVNSP
-265 VNNQCSPCGSSN
+265 IFYGSSIL
-277 QGQMGFQVVCETAQ
+277 GSCDFLFYLGFQVVCE
-291 SDSSSPG
+291 SVRPDSSSPSATG
-298 AGEQSCRR
+298 QSLFAHT
-306 GNSVERGG
+306 GG
-314 PSRPQAPPHDKGV
+314 
-327 SKKKTSAPVGIPFSL
+327 
-342 AQRARYA
+342 RARYA

-357 RCLLQPHWTEEGVHW
+357 RCLMQPHWTEEGVHW
-372 ALMFYLQ
+372 ALIYYLQ
-379 RLRQILEERPERP
+379 RLRQILQEKPERP

-420 TQDMSLKSN
+420 TQDMTQKCN
-429 EEAKSLSSET
+429 EESRSLSSET
-439 FSKVSMTNLR
+439 FSKVSFTNLR
-449 RPAVPDLSSDLGMN
+449 RQAVPDLSTEMGMN
-463 LFKKF
+463 IFKKF

-483 HHTGKKR
+483 HYTGKKR
-490 QRRMGVPFLLHDDH
+490 QRRMGVPFLMHEDH

-519 SGVGDDRRAL
+519 SGLGDDRRTL
-529 ERGGWQATIMGKF
+529 DRGGWPSTIMGKL
-542 TRRGSSDTAADA
+542 TRRGSSDTAGDV
-554 DSLSVKHSHSHHSL
+554 DSLGAKHFHSHHN
-568 LRDLPDH
+568 LPEH

-583 VHAKG
+583 IKE
-588 DVRSQ
+588 VRSQ

-613 ADFFTEHMKK
+613 TDFFTEHIKK
-623 LCNPVSIPEIPTEPL
+623 LCNPIPIPEMPCEPL
-638 ACANLP
+638 ACSNLP
-644 RSFTDSCINYSC
+644 RSLTDSCINYTS
-656 LEEGDSIEGTNNF
+656 LEDRDTIEGTNNF
-669 ILKNGMLDLTAILRA
+669 ILKNGMLDLMAILQA
-684 LYAVLTHDISSRICD
+684 LYAVLTHDIGSRICD
-699 VSLNIID
+699 VALNIIE
-706 CLLQLGVVPGMGK
+706 CLLQLGVVPSVNK
-719 KLTKPKDKEN
+719 KASKPEDKDAEH
-729 DEMRLPKEGANQSL
+729 PKEGASQSV
-743 GGAQGG
+743 GGAQGEAA
-749 VSGGC
+749 GGT
-754 MGAAPGGGGGDGGG
+754 GAAPNGGGGGDGGG
-768 GSGGSGGGSG
+768 GGG
-778 GSGGGSRDDVTENK
+778 ENFMHFLNHQQ
-792 KKDGKD
+792 DGD
-798 DGSLLSTHRLALTML
+798 TSLSTHRLALTML

-845 LTNLYKLDKVQFRQT
+845 LTTLYKLDKVQFRQT
-860 MRDYVNKDS
+860 MKEYVNKDS

-885 EPVTDKYGSA
+885 EPITD
-895 GERSRREKKR
+895 
-905 NLDKA
+905 NKA

-918 GDNKSLAQNMEAVVV
+918 GGDKSLAQSMETVVV

-948 HELHSPENLG
+948 HELHSSENLG

-991 KLATAKKP
+991 KLNTTKKND
-999 EEKEEIVIIKQTMP
+999 EKEETKPSSAKNTLFDQFKTFCMYLYP
-1013 RRSEVGVSGEKGAQP
+1013 CFSEE
-1028 STAADEC
+1028 
-1035 RSCISS
+1035 
-1041 RPPQTPEHDDQI
+1041 QI

-1127 SGLTDG
+1127 SGLADG

-1154 VKFTSN
+1154 VKFTSA
-1160 VKLSEV
+1160 VKLSE
-1166 GGVEYGR
+1166 GSAIEYGR
-1173 DEEENFFKRLGK
+1173 EEEENFFKRLGC
-1185 WRSGRRNPSKLHHTE
+1185 H
-1200 EKDGPQGFQERLAA
+1200 GFQERLAA

-1219 KNKNVVNLGAIRQGM
+1219 KNKNIVNLGAIRQGM

-1306 RSPIVGNKRNQK
+1306 RSPVAGNKRNTK

-1323 AKHFCQWGDA
+1323 AKHFYQWGDA
-1333 IGTRLSELCHS
+1333 IGTRLSEICHS

-1355 IYDEETKRRM
+1355 IYDEESKRRAK
-1365 RKEDEEE
+1365 KEDEEE
-1372 DFLDDN
+1372 DYLDDN

-1417 TEPQVDLDSGRLR
+1417 TEPLVDLESCRLR
-1430 LNPELGRHR
+1430 LDPELGRHR

-1463 HTLKSDTPSD
+1463 HTLKSDTGCE
-1473 EKKVQ
+1473 EKK
-1478 EPLAPIRKIRIG
+1478 
-1490 GSRLLQIKGARS
+1490 
-1502 FKVKKGGSLSSIRRA
+1502 SS
-1517 GSLKSTKMPRQ
+1517 Q
-1528 DSESENDEGLLSQS
+1528 D
-1542 RDTVT
+1542 
-1547 DIGSPWST
+1547 PWSA
-1555 SEPSIEPEGSGG
+1555 SEPSIEPEGPGS
-1567 TGGPEDNYHRNMSWL
+1567 TGGVEDNYHRNMSWL

-1591 QSFICTHVEFCHP
+1591 QSFICTHVDYCHP

-1620 VKLLY
+1620 IKLLY

-1630 SLREDR
+1630 SLKENSTT
-1636 AGNVS
+1636 GNIS
-1641 GRAKRNKECSDK
+1641 GRAKKSKECSDK
-1653 SSLRTP
+1653 SCLRTP
-1659 SMKRRPTDSNADGKK
+1659 SMKRRPTDSSAEGKK

-1682 RNQVMSLAPAPLSLL
+1682 RNQVMSLSPAPLSLL

-1711 VQPAA
+1711 ILPAA

-1731 AAMFLLCAVKVP
+1731 AALFLLCAVKVP
-1743 DAVTEMM
+1743 DGVTEMM
-1750 MAEFQHAEASQRINS
+1750 MAEFQHKEACQRINS
-1765 VFKFYTLWRFRYQ
+1765 ILKFYTVWRFRYQ

-1812 PMFDPPWVPS
+1812 PIFDPPWVPVNAGTVPDAIS
-1822 NTGSVQDP
+1822 
-1830 INEDNSKS
+1830 EDQSKS

-1853 ILKNLQQEEEKRRLG
+1853 ILKNMQQEEEKRRLG
-1868 REASIITAIPVA
+1868 REASIITAIPIA
-1880 QEACYEPTCGPPP
+1880 QEACYEPTCSSPP
-1893 EQEEEEEAVNL
+1893 EQEEEEDVMNL
-1904 ASRRMSVTPSCASS
+1904 TSRRLSVSPSCASS

-1930 VWSVRSVASAED
+1930 VWSVRSMVSAED
-1942 EENATEHTPTHH
+1942 DENTTELTPTHH

-1960 AVFPAC
+1960 SVFPPC

-1986 GVAVSAV
+1986 GVAVCAV
-1993 AQQILWNC
+1993 AQQVLWNC

-2026 MYMLRKLLMNIGD
+2026 MYMLRKLLLNIGD

-2155 ARSAHYF
+2155 ARSANYF
-2162 LMDKRWNLIHYSKT
+2162 LMDKRWNLIHYAKT
-2176 FVRDI
+2176 YVRDI

-2214 LEEVGRVLFLISLTQ
+2214 LEEIGRVLFIISLTQ
-2229 NMPAV
+2229 RMPAM
-2234 HKQSHVSL
+2234 HKQSHVSM

-2253 PRTAIDGEFSLFSEP
+2253 PRSAIDAEFTLFNEP
-2268 QGKELFGLDTLHKV
+2268 LGKELFGLDTLHKV

-2322 SSLLR
+2322 SALLR
-2327 QYTATAINTAVH
+2327 QYSATAINTAVH

-2350 WILPTMLQAYADYE
+2350 WILPTMLQTYADYE

-2400 EFTTSTSTGLSKG
+2400 EFTTRTSTGLSKG
-2413 VSAQCLFD
+2413 VSSQCLFD
-2421 LLVSLEGETLDA
+2421 LLVSLEGETADS

-2462 TESIKLCVTVVA
+2462 SEAIKLCVTVVA
-2474 YAPESFRS
+2474 YAPESYRS
-2482 LQMLMVLEALVPCFL
+2482 LQMLMVLEALVPCYL
-2497 QKLKSNTMTM
+2497 QKMKSNIQTL

-2524 TSLQALLYSSETLTR
+2524 TSLQALLYSVEALTR
-2539 PMTAPQLSRCDQGHK
+2539 PMTAPQMSRCDQGHK

-2562 MSGGPNTSR
+2562 MSGGPNTRSGSF
-2571 LVSNIRDNL
+2571 LMDNL
-2580 HLLEEGQGMPR
+2580 HLLEEGQGILR

-2643 DIKSHMRLAEIAHAL
+2643 DIKSHMRLAEIAHSL

-2688 AETVR
+2688 AEAIR

-2712 MPTLRCA
+2712 MPTLR
-2719 RPQALCTRSVAALR
+2719 RQVEWEAA
-2733 ALYSFTTVPL
+2733 
-2743 LWRNSGVK
+2743 
-2751 SSSCLPV
+2751 
-2758 SSLAGHATPW
+2758 SSLIEGI
-2768 GVSLFLS
+2768 
-2775 PVSAAASLGMCA
+2775 
-2787 PACVC
+2787 
-2792 PSDLDV
+2792 
-2798 VCLRR
+2798 CL
-2803 TAKVVRLLLLAL
+2803 TLH
-2815 LIDVFV
+2815 
-2821 SSSVSAF
+2821 
-2828 TRQPIISFLPHLRSL
+2828 RQPIISFLPHLRSL

-2877 PFSTAVVRLVALQ
+2877 PFSTAVVRLVAMQ

-2916 LLNLLIPFVLTV
+2916 LLNLLIPFILTV
-2928 GSGSKGQS
+2928 GSGSK
-2936 PGTQDSPHL
+2936 DSPNL
-2945 EQPEHVQD
+2945 EQPEVFLLLQTVINILLPPRIISTSRSKNFVLD
-2953 QELHAGCLPAHC
+2953 ASPAHC
-2965 STPGDQG
+2965 STPGDTG

-2985 QAAYLALKVVLVCFE
+2985 QAAYLALKVVLICFE

-3008 RLSLQVK
+3008 KLSLQVK

-3037 RIPIFVLLRPYIQC
+3037 RIPIFILLRPFIQC

-3056 PADSQEEITARHHIA
+3056 PAESQEEITARHHIA
-3071 DQLER
+3071 EQLER
-3076 RFIPRPLCKSSLFA
+3076 RFIPRSLCKSSLFA
-3090 EFNNELKILKE
+3090 EFSNELKILKE

-3153 SQDTLSRTDEDE
+3153 SQDTLSRCTDEE
-3165 EPEQEENDSISIPSV
+3165 EEENDSISIPSV
-3180 VSEHEAFLPRIISQR
+3180 VSEHEAFLPRLISQR
-3195 RFSSYATG
+3195 RFSSHATV
-3203 NASAQS
+3203 SAATQP
-3209 EPGTRSTM
+3209 EPGISTM
-3217 LPSQSE
+3217 LPSHSE
-3223 PNVLDESQGLEEGN
+3223 PNVLDESQGLLEEGN

-3248 GQQNLLLQ
+3248 GQQNLLIQ
-3256 PPLGRNRGLRQ
+3256 PPLGRKRGLRQ
-3267 LRRPLLS
+3267 VSAQNTVLFFAFGVLFTGKQTPFFKTKAPSDRKLS
-3274 IPKNEP
+3274 ITTLFIQSYHIFPFK
-3280 RGAGRSGARLSATRR
+3280 RGLIYSWGVACLSYY
-3295 SIQPKN
+3295 
-3301 KILATHGGDQKRVV
+3301 
-3315 TFTETQ
+3315 
-3321 QEAQTKPPVPAGA
+3321 
-3334 DAQPEVRKASP
+3334 SP
-3345 APPSTPPASSG
+3345 
-3356 ASFSATV
+3356 
-3363 KADLHSPSRKQLSIS
+3363 
-3378 TESKEKREQWSLRS
+3378 
-3392 SLSPR
+3392 
-3397 GSISRG
+3397 
-3403 STPTPP
+3403 
-3409 SRSCSPVPPPHPIS
+3409 
-3423 RTCSPLPPPPLPI
+3423 
-3436 LGIHPCANFPQ
+3436 N
-3447 QGASS
+3447 
-3452 CSTPE
+3452 
-3457 SPEDLDTTAL
+3457 
-3467 LGRNTDTLLHI
+3467 
-3478 SEDNGGTENP
+3478 
-3488 LLVPLLV
+3488 LVPCPTLQ
-3495 PLLSPRH
+3495 
-3502 SPALPSRRSP
+3502 
-3512 LPLSPVDLDLDESHV
+3512 

>member
-1 MVKRKSLDDTDPECG
+1 MVKRKSLEDPDQECG
-16 KGIPFPIQT
+16 RGIPFPIQT

-119 MLLEAAQE
+119 MLLDAAQE
-127 CNHEP
+127 CNHEAGVRGGRG
-132 SLGHGWSGGSSSSA
+132 SSWSGSSSA
-146 FLQPLGMGN
+146 FIHQMEN
-155 QGSPPGRVGQSCPG
+155 QGSPGQPPHG
-169 SGTGSGSGVPRRSGS
+169 STP
-184 LEEDEHARN
+184 EDDEHSKQ

-216 IKESDLTFRLASGLV
+216 IKESDLTFRLSSGLV
-231 LWQPMWEHRQP
+231 IWQPMWEQKQP
-242 DVPAFSAL
+242 DVPAFTAL

-265 VNNQCSPCGSSN
+265 TNNQRSACESPNPGST
-277 QGQMGFQVVCETAQ
+277 GFQVVCETAQ
-291 SDSSSPG
+291 SDSLSSG
-298 AGEQSCRR
+298 ASVQSCRR
-306 GNSVERGG
+306 GNSLEGGG
-314 PSRPQAPPHDKGV
+314 PSQASKDKGLSQNKASTAAPP
-327 SKKKTSAPVGIPFSL
+327 
-342 AQRARYA
+342 AQRSRYG

-357 RCLLQPHWTEEGVHW
+357 RCLLQPHWSEEGTHW
-372 ALMFYLQ
+372 ALLYCLQ
-379 RLRQILEERPERP
+379 RLRQILEEKPERP
-392 PEPLIPPLPRPRS
+392 PEPLLTQLPRPRS
-405 SSMVAATPSLVNTHK
+405 SSMVAAAPSLVNTHK
-420 TQDMSLKSN
+420 TQDMTSKCN
-429 EEAKSLSSET
+429 EEEKSLSTET
-439 FSKVSMTNLR
+439 FSKVSLTNLR
-449 RPAVPDLSSDLGMN
+449 RQAVPDLSSDLGMN
-463 LFKKF
+463 IFKKF
-468 KNRREDR
+468 KSRKEER

-483 HHTGKKR
+483 HHTGKRR
-490 QRRMGVPFLLHDDH
+490 QRRMGVPFLLHEDH

-519 SGVGDDRRAL
+519 SGIGDERRGL
-529 ERGGWQATIMGKF
+529 EKGGWQTAILGKF
-542 TRRGSSDTAADA
+542 TRRGSSDTTADV
-554 DSLSVKHSHSHHSL
+554 DSLSARQSHSHHTLMS
-568 LRDLPDH
+568 DAHDQP
-575 SNSHSDNT
+575 NSHGENT
-583 VHAKG
+583 VKE
-588 DVRSQ
+588 VRSQ
-593 ISTITMAT
+593 ISTITVAT

-613 ADFFTEHMKK
+613 ADIFTEHMKK
-623 LCNPVSIPEIPTEPL
+623 LCNPVPIPEMPIEPL
-638 ACANLP
+638 ACSNLP
-644 RSFTDSCINYSC
+644 RSLTDSCINYSC
-656 LEEGDSIEGTNNF
+656 LEDAESIEGTNNF
-669 ILKNGMLDLTAILRA
+669 ILKNGMLDLTVILRA
-684 LYAVLTHDISSRICD
+684 VYVVLTHDISSRICD
-699 VSLNIID
+699 VTLNIIE
-706 CLLQLGVVPGMGK
+706 CLLQLGVVPSMGK
-719 KLTKPKDKEN
+719 KVSKVEEKEN
-729 DEMRLPKEGANQSL
+729 EETRLKDGTNQRTGGANVGVA
-743 GGAQGG
+743 GG
-749 VSGGC
+749 
-754 MGAAPGGGGGDGGG
+754 MGAAPGGGGGGGNGGG
-768 GSGGSGGGSG
+768 GGGGG
-778 GSGGGSRDDVTENK
+778 GD
-792 KKDGKD
+792 DGKNNRQQGNKED
-798 DGSLLSTHRLALTML
+798 SVPQSSHRLALTML

-845 LTNLYKLDKVQFRQT
+845 LTLLYKLDKLQFRQT

-869 LNNIVDFL
+869 LNNVVDFL
-877 HALLGFCM
+877 HAFLGFCM
-885 EPVTDKYGSA
+885 EPITDKYGSA

-918 GDNKSLAQNMEAVVV
+918 GDSKSVAQNMETVVV

-991 KLATAKKP
+991 KVTSGKKT
-999 EEKEEIVIIKQTMP
+999 EEKDETKLP
-1013 RRSEVGVSGEKGAQP
+1013 GNRRSDAGNTNDKGQP
-1028 STAADEC
+1028 SSAADEC
-1035 RSCISS
+1035 RSYISS
-1041 RPPQTPEHDDQI
+1041 RLPQTPEHDEQI

-1084 TSECTTAHSGTTTDR
+1084 TSECTTAHSGTTTER
-1099 RSRSR
+1099 RSRSRSR

-1154 VKFTSN
+1154 VKFTSA
-1160 VKLSEV
+1160 VKLSE
-1166 GGVEYGR
+1166 GGAMEYGR

-1200 EKDGPQGFQERLAA
+1200 EKDDIILRRPACPSLSGCRGFEERLAG
-1214 SQEAM
+1214 SQEGM
-1219 KNKNVVNLGAIRQGM
+1219 KNKNMVNLGAIRQGM

-1292 GHHVNIT
+1292 GHHVNII

-1306 RSPIVGNKRNQK
+1306 RSPVVGSKRNQK

-1333 IGTRLSELCHS
+1333 IGARLSELCHLE
-1344 DSESPANILGF
+1344 SESPANILGF

-1378 TVNPTKCGCPFA
+1378 TVNPTKCACPFA

-1417 TEPQVDLDSGRLR
+1417 TEPLVDLESCRLR
-1430 LNPELGRHR
+1430 LDPELDRHR

-1445 FAGILDDEDGH
+1445 FAGIIDDEEGH
-1456 DSLNSSS
+1456 DSLHSSS
-1463 HTLKSDTPSD
+1463 HTLKSDSACE
-1473 EKKVQ
+1473 EKR
-1478 EPLAPIRKIRIG
+1478 APIRKIRIG

-1502 FKVKKGGSLSSIRRA
+1502 FRVKKGGSLSSIRRA
-1517 GSLKSTKMPRQ
+1517 GSLKSTKMSRQ
-1528 DSESENDEGLLSQS
+1528 DSESENEEVLLSQS

-1555 SEPSIEPEGSGG
+1555 SEPSIEPEGLSS
-1567 TGGPEDNYHRNMSWL
+1567 TGNEENYHRNMSWL

-1591 QSFICTHVEFCHP
+1591 QSFICTHVDFCHP
-1604 RCYQHHSR
+1604 CCYQHHSR

-1625 GETVD
+1625 GDTVD
-1630 SLREDR
+1630 GLKEDSLTSNI
-1636 AGNVS
+1636 GF
-1641 GRAKRNKECSDK
+1641 RAKKTKECSDK
-1653 SSLRTP
+1653 SCLRTP
-1659 SMKRRPTDSNADGKK
+1659 SLKRRTTDATPEGKK

-1682 RNQVMSLAPAPLSLL
+1682 RNQVMSLSPAPLSLL
-1697 IKAAPILTE
+1697 IKAAPILTDE
-1706 DMYGD
+1706 MFGD

-1731 AAMFLLCAVKVP
+1731 AALFLLCAVKVS
-1743 DAVTEMM
+1743 DAVSDMM
-1750 MAEFQHAEASQRINS
+1750 MSEFHHQEAVQRINS
-1765 VFKFYTLWRFRYQ
+1765 VLRFYTLWRFRFR

-1812 PMFDPPWVPS
+1812 PMFDPPWVPQS
-1822 NTGSVQDP
+1822 TGSVQDP
-1830 INEDNSKS
+1830 INEDQSKS

-1868 REASIITAIPVA
+1868 REASIITSTPIT
-1880 QEACYEPTCGPPP
+1880 QEACYEPTCSPPS
-1893 EQEEEEEAVNL
+1893 EQEEEAEEVTNL
-1904 ASRRMSVTPSCASS
+1904 VSRRLSISPSCTSS
-1918 NSHRNYSFRRGS
+1918 TSHRNYSFRRGS
-1930 VWSVRSVASAED
+1930 VWSMRSAVSAED
-1942 EENATEHTPTHH
+1942 EENVTEHTPTHH
-1954 MLQPPQ
+1954 VPQPPQ
-1960 AVFPAC
+1960 VVFPAC

-1993 AQQILWNC
+1993 AQQVLWNC

-2026 MYMLRKLLMNIGD
+2026 IYMLRKLLLNIGD

-2155 ARSAHYF
+2155 AQSARYF

-2176 FVRDI
+2176 YVRDI

-2198 PEKGQELIQ
+2198 PDKGQELIQ

-2253 PRTAIDGEFSLFSEP
+2253 PRNAVDAEFSLFSDP

-2313 GALLLHPED
+2313 GVLILHPED
-2322 SSLLR
+2322 SALLR
-2327 QYTATAINTAVH
+2327 QYTATVINTAVH

-2364 SNPLLRQGI
+2364 SNPLLRQAI
-2373 EFCCRQFYILHRKP
+2373 EFSCRQFYILHRKP
-2387 FILQLFASVAPLL
+2387 FVLQLFASVAPLL
-2400 EFTTSTSTGLSKG
+2400 EFTTCTSSRQSKG

-2421 LLVSLEGETLDA
+2421 LLVSLEGDAPDTLDS
-2433 LDALELVKAE
+2433 LELVKAE

-2454 NEDLAFSI
+2454 NEDLNFSI
-2462 TESIKLCVTVVA
+2462 SKAIKLCVTVVA

-2482 LQMLMVLEALVPCFL
+2482 LHMLMVLEALVPCFL
-2497 QKLKSNTMTM
+2497 QELKKETIALET
-2507 ESASAAR
+2507 ASAAR
-2514 DEIAAIAALA
+2514 DEIAAIATLA
-2524 TSLQALLYSSETLTR
+2524 TSLQALLYSVEALTR
-2539 PMTAPQLSRCDQGHK
+2539 PMTAPQMSRSEQGHK
-2554 GATTANHA
+2554 GAATANHTVP
-2562 MSGGPNTSR
+2562 GGADT
-2571 LVSNIRDNL
+2571 RDNL
-2580 HLLEEGQGMPR
+2580 HLLEEGQGLPR

-2603 RRPRESLL
+2603 RQPRESLL

-2625 KILQNVAG
+2625 KILQNMTG
-2633 EPRVTALELL
+2633 EPRVTTLELL
-2643 DIKSHMRLAEIAHAL
+2643 DIKSHMRLAEIAHSL

-2672 GLRRYIT
+2672 GLRRYIM
-2679 EMLPITDWS
+2679 EMLPITDWTTE
-2688 AETVR
+2688 AVR

-2712 MPTLRCA
+2712 MPTLR
-2719 RPQALCTRSVAALR
+2719 RQVEWEAA
-2733 ALYSFTTVPL
+2733 
-2743 LWRNSGVK
+2743 
-2751 SSSCLPV
+2751 
-2758 SSLAGHATPW
+2758 SSLIEGI
-2768 GVSLFLS
+2768 
-2775 PVSAAASLGMCA
+2775 
-2787 PACVC
+2787 
-2792 PSDLDV
+2792 
-2798 VCLRR
+2798 CL
-2803 TAKVVRLLLLAL
+2803 TLQ
-2815 LIDVFV
+2815 
-2821 SSSVSAF
+2821 
-2828 TRQPIISFLPHLRSL
+2828 RQPIISFLPHLRSL

-2928 GSGSKGQS
+2928 GSGSK
-2936 PGTQDSPHL
+2936 DSPHL
-2945 EQPEHVQD
+2945 EQPEVFLLLQTVINILLPPRIISTSRSKNFMM
-2953 QELHAGCLPAHC
+2953 ESSPAHC
-2965 STPGDQG
+2965 STPGDTG

-3008 RLSLQVK
+3008 QLSLQVK

-3021 VGGLAFWD
+3021 VGGLALWD

-3037 RIPIFVLLRPYIQC
+3037 RIPIFILLRPFIQC

-3056 PADSQEEITARHHIA
+3056 PAESQEEITARHHIA

-3076 RFIPRPLCKSSLFA
+3076 RFIPRPLCKSSLIA

-3101 AVHSGSAYQG
+3101 AVHSGAAYQG

-3140 TVWEQES
+3140 TVW
-3147 QPSRQP
+3147 
-3153 SQDTLSRTDEDE
+3153 QDTLSRTDEDD
-3165 EPEQEENDSISIPSV
+3165 EENDSVSMPSV
-3180 VSEHEAFLPRIISQR
+3180 VSEHEAYLASVIGRR
-3195 RFSSYATG
+3195 RFSSHVSS
-3203 NASAQS
+3203 ASAPTA
-3209 EPGTRSTM
+3209 EPVLSTM

-3223 PNVLDESQGLEEGN
+3223 PNVLDESQGMNAEGN

-3248 GQQNLLLQ
+3248 GQQNLLVQ
-3256 PPLGRNRGLRQ
+3256 PALGRKRGLRQ
-3267 LRRPLLS
+3267 PRRPLLLMQ
-3274 IPKNEP
+3274 KTQNEP
-3280 RGAGRSGARLSATRR
+3280 HSRPRARLSTTRR
-3295 SIQPKN
+3295 SIQPKSRT
-3301 KILATHGGDQKRVV
+3301 LEQKRLV
-3315 TFTETQ
+3315 TFP
-3321 QEAQTKPPVPAGA
+3321 K
-3334 DAQPEVRKASP
+3334 AQPEAAALSPPAESKECPSENQNLGVTSSSAASP
-3345 APPSTPPASSG
+3345 SIVT
-3356 ASFSATV
+3356 
-3363 KADLHSPSRKQLSIS
+3363 ADLHSPTAAKVETTGLE
-3378 TESKEKREQWSLRS
+3378 TKNKAE
-3392 SLSPR
+3392 P
-3397 GSISRG
+3397 
-3403 STPTPP
+3403 
-3409 SRSCSPVPPPHPIS
+3409 RSCLS
-3423 RTCSPLPPPPLPI
+3423 PPPPPVLGTLP
-3436 LGIHPCANFPQ
+3436 HP
-3447 QGASS
+3447 ASLP
-3452 CSTPE
+3452 PE
-3457 SPEDLDTTAL
+3457 SPRETSSL
-3467 LGRNTDTLLHI
+3467 LPHTDTVLHI
-3478 SEDNGGTENP
+3478 SEDNDTESS
-3488 LLVPLLV
+3488 
-3495 PLLSPRH
+3495 LLSP
-3502 SPALPSRRSP
+3502 AFTYTYVELGK
-3512 LPLSPVDLDLDESHV
+3512 DESHV

>member
-1 MVKRKSLDDTDPECG
+1 MRETSGPAARCVFKLRRRSTVAARRGSHFTQDEPNHVVRGSSLVTWAEPAAAVRPGGRKQAGPVKMVKRKSLDDNEPECG

-25 FLWRQTS
+25 FLWRQTRL
-32 AFLRPKLG
+32 AC
-40 KQYEA
+40 A
-45 SCVSFERVLV
+45 SVATDNRCLSLAKISRIKVLTAAAEKTRSDPHAVSFERVLV

-78 VQAALPHVLHCTA
+78 VQAALPHVLHCTS

-119 MLLEAAQE
+119 MLLDAAQE

-132 SLGHGWSGGSSSSA
+132 SLGHGWSAGSSSSA
-146 FLQPLGMGN
+146 FLQPVGN
-155 QGSPPGRVGQSCPG
+155 QGSSPGAPG
-169 SGTGSGSGVPRRSGS
+169 SCSGSALRGSGPQHSSS
-184 LEEDEHARN
+184 LLEDDEHART

-216 IKESDLTFRLASGLV
+216 IKQRGILQLTTSAAPVDLATLVPWASR
-231 LWQPMWEHRQP
+231 W
-242 DVPAFSAL
+242 SAKPPNL
-250 IKPVRNIVTAKRNSP
+250 IPP
-265 VNNQCSPCGSSN
+265 
-277 QGQMGFQVVCETAQ
+277 
-291 SDSSSPG
+291 
-298 AGEQSCRR
+298 
-306 GNSVERGG
+306 
-314 PSRPQAPPHDKGV
+314 PPHQESGAVVVVTRLRKVALLNNPHWSKGLRRKMIHV
-327 SKKKTSAPVGIPFSL
+327 AIDHPFLLRFLQRRRLNAFLCLSLSLSWTSAPAGLPASL

-357 RCLLQPHWTEEGVHW
+357 RCLLQPHWTEEGIHW
-372 ALMFYLQ
+372 ALMYYLH
-379 RLRQILEERPERP
+379 RLRQILEERPERT
-392 PEPLIPPLPRPRS
+392 PEPLITPLPRPRS

-420 TQDMSLKSN
+420 TQDMSLKCN
-429 EEAKSLSSET
+429 EEGKSLSTET
-439 FSKVSMTNLR
+439 FAKVSLTNLR
-449 RPAVPDLSSDLGMN
+449 RQAVPDLSSDLGMN
-463 LFKKF
+463 IFKKF

-519 SGVGDDRRAL
+519 SGLGDDRRAL
-529 ERGGWQATIMGKF
+529 DRGGWQATIMGTQIAVHNEKRSYVLSRRFHFLSPKLPFGKF
-542 TRRGSSDTAADA
+542 TRRGSTDTAADA
-554 DSLSVKHSHSHHSL
+554 DSLSAKHSHSHHSL
-568 LRDLPDH
+568 LRDMPDH

-583 VHAKG
+583 VKE
-588 DVRSQ
+588 VRSQ
-593 ISTITMAT
+593 ISTITMAA

-623 LCNPVSIPEIPTEPL
+623 LCNPVAAPEIPVEPL

-644 RSFTDSCINYSC
+644 RSLTDSCINYSC
-656 LEEGDSIEGTNNF
+656 LEEGENIEGTNNF
-669 ILKNGMLDLTAILRA
+669 VLKNGMLDLSAVLRA

-699 VSLNIID
+699 VSLSIID

-719 KLTKPKDKEN
+719 KMYKPDNKEN
-729 DEMRLPKEGANQSL
+729 QEARGKDASGQCIGGGVQG
-743 GGAQGG
+743 GGA
-749 VSGGC
+749 VP
-754 MGAAPGGGGGDGGG
+754 GAGAGGGGDGGG
-768 GSGGSGGGSG
+768 GEGSGGGSG
-778 GSGGGSRDDVTENK
+778 PGSKDDVKN
-792 KKDGKD
+792 
-798 DGSLLSTHRLALTML
+798 
-813 IKIVKSLGCAYGCG
+813 
-827 EGHRGL
+827 
-833 SGDRLRMQAQNC
+833 
-845 LTNLYKLDKVQFRQT
+845 
-860 MRDYVNKDS
+860 NKDNDKKRWGATSFVTSRTCLCWPDVNQLVPRLFS
-869 LNNIVDFL
+869 L
-877 HALLGFCM
+877 A
-885 EPVTDKYGSA
+885 EYGSA
-895 GERSRREKKR
+895 
-905 NLDKA
+905 DKA

-918 GDNKSLAQNMEAVVV
+918 GDNKSVAQNMEAVVV

-969 IKESHGNVFR
+969 IKEAHGNVFR

-991 KLATAKKP
+991 KVTATKKP
-999 EEKEEIVIIKQTMP
+999 EEKEETKQP
-1013 RRSEVGVSGEKGAQP
+1013 GPRSEE
-1028 STAADEC
+1028 
-1035 RSCISS
+1035 
-1041 RPPQTPEHDDQI
+1041 QI

-1154 VKFTSN
+1154 
-1160 VKLSEV
+1160 
-1166 GGVEYGR
+1166 
-1173 DEEENFFKRLGK
+1173 
-1185 WRSGRRNPSKLHHTE
+1185 
-1200 EKDGPQGFQERLAA
+1200 ERLAA

-1219 KNKNVVNLGAIRQGM
+1219 KNKNVVNLGGIRQGM

-1299 KRGLSRG
+1299 KKGLSRG

-1344 DSESPANILGF
+1344 DSESPANILGY

-1372 DFLDDN
+1372 DYLDDN

-1417 TEPQVDLDSGRLR
+1417 TEPLVDLESCRLR
-1430 LNPELGRHR
+1430 LDPEGRHR

-1463 HTLKSDTPSD
+1463 HTLKSDTTCD
-1473 EKKVQ
+1473 DKKTQ
-1478 EPLAPIRKIRIG
+1478 EPQGKIWRHGDWAAWFIIVTRAAYSLIIIDHLSPLRTPPAPIRKIRIG

-1502 FKVKKGGSLSSIRRA
+1502 FRVKKGGSLSSVRRA
-1517 GSLKSTKMPRQ
+1517 GSLKSTKLSRQ
-1528 DSESENDEGLLSQS
+1528 DSESENEEGLLSQTHS

-1547 DIGSPWST
+1547 DIGSPFST
-1555 SEPSIEPEGSGG
+1555 SEPSIEPEGPSSGG
-1567 TGGPEDNYHRNMSWL
+1567 TEDNYHRNMSWL
-1582 HIMILLCNQ
+1582 HVCRTIMILLCNQ
-1591 QSFICTHVEFCHP
+1591 QSFICTHIDFCHP

-1620 VKLLY
+1620 IKLVY

-1630 SLREDR
+1630 SLREDT
-1636 AGNVS
+1636 ASS
-1641 GRAKRNKECSDK
+1641 GYTGLRAKKHKECSDK
-1653 SSLRTP
+1653 SCLRTP
-1659 SMKRRPTDSNADGKK
+1659 SMKRRPTDSNTEGKK

-1682 RNQVMSLAPAPLSLL
+1682 RNQVMSLSPAPLSLL
-1697 IKAAPILTE
+1697 IKAAPILTD

-1711 VQPAA
+1711 IQPAA

-1750 MAEFQHAEASQRINS
+1750 TAEFQHQEACQRINS
-1765 VFKFYTLWRFRYQ
+1765 VLKFYTLWRFRYQ

-1812 PMFDPPWVPS
+1812 PIFDPPWVPQ

-1830 INEDNSKS
+1830 INEDQSYPTLIQSVHTIKS

-1880 QEACYEPTCGPPP
+1880 QEACYEPTCSPPP
-1893 EQEEEEEAVNL
+1893 EQEEEAEEVANL
-1904 ASRRMSVTPSCASS
+1904 TSRRLSVSPSCASS

-1930 VWSVRSVASAED
+1930 VWSVRSMASAED
-1942 EENATEHTPTHH
+1942 EENTTEHTPTHH

-2026 MYMLRKLLMNIGD
+2026 MYMLRKLLLNIGD

-2162 LMDKRWNLIHYSKT
+2162 LMDKRWNLIHYNKT
-2176 FVRDI
+2176 YVRDI

-2229 NMPAV
+2229 HMPAV

-2253 PRTAIDGEFSLFSEP
+2253 PRTAIDAEFSLFNEP

-2295 PSEYPWGDEI
+2295 PSEYPWGDEM

-2350 WILPTMLQAYADYE
+2350 WILPTMLQVYADYE

-2421 LLVSLEGETLDA
+2421 LLVSLEGETQDA

-2462 TESIKLCVTVVA
+2462 SEAIKLCVTVVA

-2497 QKLKSNTMTM
+2497 QKLKSNTVTM
-2507 ESASAAR
+2507 ESASVAR

-2524 TSLQALLYSSETLTR
+2524 TSLQALLYSSEALTR
-2539 PMTAPQLSRCDQGHK
+2539 PMTAPQISRCDQGHK
-2554 GATTANHA
+2554 GGTTANHA
-2562 MSGGPNTSR
+2562 MSGGVNT
-2571 LVSNIRDNL
+2571 RDNL

-2672 GLRRYIT
+2672 GLRRYIM

-2688 AETVR
+2688 SEAVR

-2712 MPTLRCA
+2712 MPTLRHYA
-2719 RPQALCTRSVAALR
+2719 PGLL
-2733 ALYSFTTVPL
+2733 TTTPL
-2743 LWRNSGVK
+2743 FL
-2751 SSSCLPV
+2751 CLPV
-2758 SSLAGHATPW
+2758 S
-2768 GVSLFLS
+2768 VSCCTSAVVCTVDRRLLGT
-2775 PVSAAASLGMCA
+2775 VLCSAAFMGDVPRQVEWEAASNLIEGI
-2787 PACVC
+2787 
-2792 PSDLDV
+2792 
-2798 VCLRR
+2798 CL
-2803 TAKVVRLLLLAL
+2803 TLQ
-2815 LIDVFV
+2815 
-2821 SSSVSAF
+2821 
-2828 TRQPIISFLPHLRSL
+2828 RQPIISFLPHLRSL

-2890 IQALKDDF
+2890 IQALKEDF

-2928 GSGSKGQS
+2928 GSGSK
-2936 PGTQDSPHL
+2936 DSPHL
-2945 EQPEHVQD
+2945 EPPEIFLLLQTVINILLPPRIISTSRTKNFMLD
-2953 QELHAGCLPAHC
+2953 ASPAHC
-2965 STPGDQG
+2965 STPGDTG

-3000 RQLGNQWY
+3000 RSLGNQWY

-3037 RIPIFVLLRPYIQC
+3037 RIPIFVLLRPFIQC

-3056 PADSQEEITARHHIA
+3056 PAESQEEITARHHIA

-3140 TVWEQES
+3140 TVWEQDS

-3153 SQDTLSRTDEDE
+3153 SQDTLSRTDEDDE
-3165 EPEQEENDSISIPSV
+3165 E
-3180 VSEHEAFLPRIISQR
+3180 
-3195 RFSSYATG
+3195 
-3203 NASAQS
+3203 
-3209 EPGTRSTM
+3209 
-3217 LPSQSE
+3217 
-3223 PNVLDESQGLEEGN
+3223 
-3237 LSRVASVQSEP
+3237 
-3248 GQQNLLLQ
+3248 
-3256 PPLGRNRGLRQ
+3256 
-3267 LRRPLLS
+3267 
-3274 IPKNEP
+3274 
-3280 RGAGRSGARLSATRR
+3280 
-3295 SIQPKN
+3295 
-3301 KILATHGGDQKRVV
+3301 THGDQKRSV
-3315 TFTETQ
+3315 TFTENQGQ
-3321 QEAQTKPPVPAGA
+3321 QVSAGVSKPPTPSAVDAPAEG
-3334 DAQPEVRKASP
+3334 RKASSV
-3345 APPSTPPASSG
+3345 PSKSPMLEVPPASS
-3356 ASFSATV
+3356 ATV
-3363 KADLHSPSRKQLSIS
+3363 TADLHSSAN
-3378 TESKEKREQWSLRS
+3378 EQVRAAERTKAPMGPPPPPL
-3392 SLSPR
+3392 LP
-3397 GSISRG
+3397 
-3403 STPTPP
+3403 PTPL
-3409 SRSCSPVPPPHPIS
+3409 
-3423 RTCSPLPPPPLPI
+3423 LPPPPPGPSRI
-3436 LGIHPCANFPQ
+3436 R
-3447 QGASS
+3447 
-3452 CSTPE
+3452 E
-3457 SPEDLDTTAL
+3457 SPGDEDTTAL
-3467 LGRNTDTLLHI
+3467 LPRNDTLLQL
-3478 SEDNGGTENP
+3478 SEDDGTENP
-3488 LLVPLLV
+3488 LLTPLLC
-3495 PLLSPRH
+3495 PPSPRRT
-3502 SPALPSRRSP
+3502 PRRSP

>member
-1 MVKRKSLDDTDPECG
+1 M
-16 KGIPFPIQT
+16 
-25 FLWRQTS
+25 
-32 AFLRPKLG
+32 KLSSG
-40 KQYEA
+40 PQ
-45 SCVSFERVLV
+45 
-55 ENKLHGLS
+55 
-63 PALSE
+63 
-68 AIQSI
+68 
-73 SRWEL
+73 
-78 VQAALPHVLHCTA
+78 
-91 ILLSN
+91 
-96 RNKLGHQD
+96 
-104 KLGVAETKLLHTLHW
+104 
-119 MLLEAAQE
+119 
-127 CNHEP
+127 P
-132 SLGHGWSGGSSSSA
+132 SLGVSTLNCNTLQLAGTAVLRPLSIDSTQIELGILNLSTSA
-146 FLQPLGMGN
+146 MLPT
-155 QGSPPGRVGQSCPG
+155 PRPG
-169 SGTGSGSGVPRRSGS
+169 SLGQDAVEVEFPPNVNLLFPSLGRLQEIQPGLGVDDSPLAVFHKGNGAQQWSCFVW
-184 LEEDEHARN
+184 
-193 KLFHKS
+193 LFHPP
-199 MATVELFVFLFA
+199 FLLQDVCEHCQHLVMEPPVS
-211 PLIHR
+211 PLIW
-216 IKESDLTFRLASGLV
+216 V
-231 LWQPMWEHRQP
+231 
-242 DVPAFSAL
+242 
-250 IKPVRNIVTAKRNSP
+250 KPVKTTLSLP
-265 VNNQCSPCGSSN
+265 SSL
-277 QGQMGFQVVCETAQ
+277 
-291 SDSSSPG
+291 
-298 AGEQSCRR
+298 R
-306 GNSVERGG
+306 
-314 PSRPQAPPHDKGV
+314 
-327 SKKKTSAPVGIPFSL
+327 TSAPAGLPTSL

-372 ALMFYLQ
+372 ALMYYLQ
-379 RLRQILEERPERP
+379 RLRQILEERPERT
-392 PEPLIPPLPRPRS
+392 PEPLVTPLPRPRS

-420 TQDMSLKSN
+420 TQDMSLKCN
-429 EEAKSLSSET
+429 EEEKSLSTET
-439 FSKVSMTNLR
+439 FTKVSLTNLR
-449 RPAVPDLSSDLGMN
+449 RQAVPDLSSDLGMN
-463 LFKKF
+463 IFKKF

-483 HHTGKKR
+483 HYTGKKR
-490 QRRMGVPFLLHDDH
+490 QRRMGIPFLLHEDH

-519 SGVGDDRRAL
+519 SGLGDDRRAL
-529 ERGGWQATIMGKF
+529 DRGGWQATIMGKF
-542 TRRGSSDTAADA
+542 TRRGSTDTAADA
-554 DSLSVKHSHSHHSL
+554 DSLSAKHSHSHHSL
-568 LRDLPDH
+568 LRDMPDH

-583 VHAKG
+583 VREGKERQSW
-588 DVRSQ
+588 VRSQ
-593 ISTITMAT
+593 ISTITMAA

-623 LCNPVSIPEIPTEPL
+623 LCNPVTVPEIPAEPL

-644 RSFTDSCINYSC
+644 RSFTDSCINYSF
-656 LEEGDSIEGTNNF
+656 LEEGENIEGTNNF
-669 ILKNGMLDLTAILRA
+669 VLKNGMLDLTAVLRA
-684 LYAVLTHDISSRICD
+684 LYAVLSHDISSRICD
-699 VSLNIID
+699 VALNIID
-706 CLLQLGVVPGMGK
+706 FLLQLGVVPGMGK
-719 KLTKPKDKEN
+719 KLSKPDNKEN
-729 DEMRLPKEGANQSL
+729 QEARVKDTAAQGLG
-743 GGAQGG
+743 GGAQG
-749 VSGGC
+749 SGAVP
-754 MGAAPGGGGGDGGG
+754 GAGAGGGGDGGG
-768 GSGGSGGGSG
+768 GGGGGGGGSGGGSG
-778 GSGGGSRDDVTENK
+778 QGSKDDVKNNKDNDKKEEGSGF
-792 KKDGKD
+792 
-798 DGSLLSTHRLALTML
+798 STHRLALTML

-845 LTNLYKLDKVQFRQT
+845 LTSLYKLDKVQFRQT
-860 MRDYVNKDS
+860 MREYVNKDS

-885 EPVTDKYGSA
+885 EPITDKYGSA
-895 GERSRREKKR
+895 GERSRRAKKR
-905 NLDKA
+905 NIDKA

-918 GDNKSLAQNMEAVVV
+918 GDNKSVAQTMEAVVV

-969 IKESHGNVFR
+969 IKEAHGNVFR

-991 KLATAKKP
+991 KVATTKKP
-999 EEKEEIVIIKQTMP
+999 EEKEETKQPGT
-1013 RRSEVGVSGEKGAQP
+1013 RRSEAGVSGEKGQV
-1028 STAADEC
+1028 SSAADEC
-1035 RSCISS
+1035 RSYISS
-1041 RPPQTPEHDDQI
+1041 RPPQTPEHDEQI

-1154 VKFTSN
+1154 VKFTSA
-1160 VKLSEV
+1160 VKLSE
-1166 GGVEYGR
+1166 GGAAEPEYAR

-1200 EKDGPQGFQERLAA
+1200 EKDGPHGFQERLAA

-1234 KRFQFLLNCCEPG
+1234 KRFQ
-1247 TIPDA
+1247 
-1252 SILAAALD
+1252 
-1260 LEAPVVARASL
+1260 
-1271 FLECARFVHRCNRGN
+1271 
-1286 WPEWMK
+1286 
-1292 GHHVNIT
+1292 
-1299 KRGLSRG
+1299 G

-1344 DSESPANILGF
+1344 DSESPANILGYIF
-1355 IYDEETKRRM
+1355 DEETKRRM

-1372 DFLDDN
+1372 DYLDDN

-1417 TEPQVDLDSGRLR
+1417 AEPLVDLDSCRMRLD
-1430 LNPELGRHR
+1430 PDHGRHR

-1463 HTLKSDTPSD
+1463 HTLKSDTTCD
-1473 EKKVQ
+1473 EKKPQEVQ
-1478 EPLAPIRKIRIG
+1478 APIRKIRIG

-1502 FKVKKGGSLSSIRRA
+1502 FRVKKGGSLSSIRRA

-1528 DSESENDEGLLSQS
+1528 DSESENEEGLLSQTQS

-1547 DIGSPWST
+1547 DIGSPFST
-1555 SEPSIEPEGSGG
+1555 SEPSIEPEGQGSGG
-1567 TGGPEDNYHRNMSWL
+1567 AEDNYHRNMSWL

-1591 QSFICTHVEFCHP
+1591 QSFICTHIDFCHP

-1620 VKLLY
+1620 IKLVY

-1630 SLREDR
+1630 SLREDN
-1636 AGNVS
+1636 ASSGNI
-1641 GRAKRNKECSDK
+1641 GARAKKSKE
-1653 SSLRTP
+1653 
-1659 SMKRRPTDSNADGKK
+1659 
-1674 DTGMLKYI
+1674 
-1682 RNQVMSLAPAPLSLL
+1682 VMSLSPAPLSLL
-1697 IKAAPILTE
+1697 IKAAPILTD

-1711 VQPAA
+1711 IQPAA

-1750 MAEFQHAEASQRINS
+1750 MAEFQHQEACQRINS
-1765 VFKFYTLWRFRYQ
+1765 ILKFYTLWRFRYQ

-1812 PMFDPPWVPS
+1812 PIFDPPWVPQ

-1830 INEDNSKS
+1830 INEDQSKS

-1880 QEACYEPTCGPPP
+1880 QESCYEPTCSPPP
-1893 EQEEEEEAVNL
+1893 EQEEEAEEVVNL
-1904 ASRRMSVTPSCASS
+1904 ASRRLSVSPSCASS

-1930 VWSVRSVASAED
+1930 VWSVRSLASAED
-1942 EENATEHTPTHH
+1942 EENTTEHTPTHH

-2012 FLEKLTVSNRQDEL
+2012 FLEKLTVSNRQ
-2026 MYMLRKLLMNIGD
+2026 
-2039 LPAQTS
+2039 
-2045 HILFNYLVGLI
+2045 VGLI

-2107 VTASMPGTK
+2107 T
-2116 TLVVHGQNECDIP
+2116 
-2129 TQLPVHEDTQFEALL
+2129 
-2144 KECLEFFNIPE
+2144 
-2155 ARSAHYF
+2155 Y
-2162 LMDKRWNLIHYSKT
+2162 
-2176 FVRDI
+2176 VRDI

-2229 NMPAV
+2229 HMPAV

-2253 PRTAIDGEFSLFSEP
+2253 PRTAIDAEFSLVNEP

-2295 PSEYPWGDEI
+2295 PSEYPWGDEM

-2322 SSLLR
+2322 SALLR

-2350 WILPTMLQAYADYE
+2350 WILPTMLQVYADYE
-2364 SNPLLRQGI
+2364 SDPLLRQGI

-2387 FILQLFASVAPLL
+2387 FTLQLFASVAPLL

-2421 LLVSLEGETLDA
+2421 LLVSLEGETQDA

-2454 NEDLAFSI
+2454 NEDLAFSVS
-2462 TESIKLCVTVVA
+2462 EAIKLCVTVVA

-2482 LQMLMVLEALVPCFL
+2482 LQMLMVLEALVPCHL
-2497 QKLKSNTMTM
+2497 QKLKSNTITM

-2539 PMTAPQLSRCDQGHK
+2539 PMTAPQMSRCDQGHK
-2554 GATTANHA
+2554 GGTTANHA
-2562 MSGGPNTSR
+2562 MSGGVNT
-2571 LVSNIRDNL
+2571 RDNL

-2591 EELDERIAREEF
+2591 EELDERNAREEF

-2643 DIKSHMRLAEIAHAL
+2643 DIKSHMSTGETRHAPL
-2658 LKLAPYDTLTMESR
+2658 TAAQHTLTMESR
-2672 GLRRYIT
+2672 GLRRY
-2679 EMLPITDWS
+2679 
-2688 AETVR
+2688 
-2693 PALILILKRL
+2693 
-2703 DRMFNKIHK
+2703 
-2712 MPTLRCA
+2712 
-2719 RPQALCTRSVAALR
+2719 
-2733 ALYSFTTVPL
+2733 
-2743 LWRNSGVK
+2743 
-2751 SSSCLPV
+2751 
-2758 SSLAGHATPW
+2758 
-2768 GVSLFLS
+2768 
-2775 PVSAAASLGMCA
+2775 
-2787 PACVC
+2787 
-2792 PSDLDV
+2792 
-2798 VCLRR
+2798 
-2803 TAKVVRLLLLAL
+2803 
-2815 LIDVFV
+2815 
-2821 SSSVSAF
+2821 
-2828 TRQPIISFLPHLRSL
+2828 
-2843 INVCVNLV
+2843 
-2851 MGVVGPSSVADG
+2851 
-2863 LPLLHLSPYLSPPL
+2863 
-2877 PFSTAVVRLVALQ
+2877 
-2890 IQALKDDF
+2890 
-2898 PLSHVISPFT
+2898 
-2908 NQERREGM
+2908 
-2916 LLNLLIPFVLTV
+2916 
-2928 GSGSKGQS
+2928 
-2936 PGTQDSPHL
+2936 
-2945 EQPEHVQD
+2945 
-2953 QELHAGCLPAHC
+2953 
-2965 STPGDQG
+2965 
-2972 KDLRR
+2972 
-2977 EGLAESTS
+2977 
-2985 QAAYLALKVVLVCFE
+2985 
-3000 RQLGNQWY
+3000 
-3008 RLSLQVK
+3008 
-3015 EMALRK
+3015 
-3021 VGGLAFWD
+3021 
-3029 FIDFIVRT
+3029 
-3037 RIPIFVLLRPYIQC
+3037 
-3051 KLLTQ
+3051 
-3056 PADSQEEITARHHIA
+3056 
-3071 DQLER
+3071 
-3076 RFIPRPLCKSSLFA
+3076 
-3090 EFNNELKILKE
+3090 
-3101 AVHSGSAYQG
+3101 
-3111 KTSISTVG
+3111 
-3119 TSTSAYRL
+3119 
-3127 SLATMSRSNTGTG
+3127 
-3140 TVWEQES
+3140 
-3147 QPSRQP
+3147 
-3153 SQDTLSRTDEDE
+3153 
-3165 EPEQEENDSISIPSV
+3165 
-3180 VSEHEAFLPRIISQR
+3180 
-3195 RFSSYATG
+3195 
-3203 NASAQS
+3203 
-3209 EPGTRSTM
+3209 
-3217 LPSQSE
+3217 
-3223 PNVLDESQGLEEGN
+3223 
-3237 LSRVASVQSEP
+3237 
-3248 GQQNLLLQ
+3248 
-3256 PPLGRNRGLRQ
+3256 
-3267 LRRPLLS
+3267 
-3274 IPKNEP
+3274 
-3280 RGAGRSGARLSATRR
+3280 
-3295 SIQPKN
+3295 
-3301 KILATHGGDQKRVV
+3301 
-3315 TFTETQ
+3315 
-3321 QEAQTKPPVPAGA
+3321 
-3334 DAQPEVRKASP
+3334 
-3345 APPSTPPASSG
+3345 
-3356 ASFSATV
+3356 
-3363 KADLHSPSRKQLSIS
+3363 
-3378 TESKEKREQWSLRS
+3378 
-3392 SLSPR
+3392 
-3397 GSISRG
+3397 
-3403 STPTPP
+3403 
-3409 SRSCSPVPPPHPIS
+3409 
-3423 RTCSPLPPPPLPI
+3423 TC
-3436 LGIHPCANFPQ
+3436 
-3447 QGASS
+3447 
-3452 CSTPE
+3452 
-3457 SPEDLDTTAL
+3457 
-3467 LGRNTDTLLHI
+3467 
-3478 SEDNGGTENP
+3478 
-3488 LLVPLLV
+3488 
-3495 PLLSPRH
+3495 
-3502 SPALPSRRSP
+3502 
-3512 LPLSPVDLDLDESHV
+3512 

>member
-1 MVKRKSLDDTDPECG
+1 MVKRKSLDDNEPECG

-63 PALSE
+63 PALSD

-78 VQAALPHVLHCTA
+78 VQAALPHVLHCTS

-119 MLLEAAQE
+119 MLLDAAQE

-132 SLGHGWSGGSSSSA
+132 SLSHGWSAGSSGGGA
-146 FLQPLGMGN
+146 FLQPLGN
-155 QGSPPGRVGQSCPG
+155 QGSSPGAPG
-169 SGTGSGSGVPRRSGS
+169 SCSSSALGGSGPHHSNSQ
-184 LEEDEHARN
+184 LEEDEHARA
-193 KLFHKS
+193 KWFHKS

-216 IKESDLTFRLASGLV
+216 IKESDLTFRLVSGLII
-231 LWQPMWEHRQP
+231 WQPMWEHRQP
-242 DVPAFSAL
+242 DIPAFTAL

-265 VNNQCSPCGSSN
+265 ISNQCSPRGSGN
-277 QGQMGFQVVCETAQ
+277 PGPMGFQVVCEAGH
-291 SDSSSPG
+291 SDSSSSA
-298 AGEQSCRR
+298 AGEHSCRR
-306 GNSVERGG
+306 GNSVEKGG
-314 PSRPQAPPHDKGV
+314 PSQQPPLVKGPT
-327 SKKKTSAPVGIPFSL
+327 KKKTSAPAGVPASL
-342 AQRARYA
+342 SQHARYA

-372 ALMFYLQ
+372 ALMYYLQ
-379 RLRQILEERPERP
+379 RLRQILEERPERV
-392 PEPLIPPLPRPRS
+392 PEPLVTPLPRPRS

-420 TQDMSLKSN
+420 TQDMSLKCN
-429 EEAKSLSSET
+429 EEGKSLSTET
-439 FSKVSMTNLR
+439 FTKVSLTNLR
-449 RPAVPDLSSDLGMN
+449 RQAVPDLSSDLGMN
-463 LFKKF
+463 IFKKF

-490 QRRMGVPFLLHDDH
+490 QRRMGVPFLLHEDH

-519 SGVGDDRRAL
+519 SGLGDDRRTL
-529 ERGGWQATIMGKF
+529 DRGGWQATIMGKF
-542 TRRGSSDTAADA
+542 TRRGSTDTAADA
-554 DSLSVKHSHSHHSL
+554 DSLSTKHSHSHHSL
-568 LRDLPDH
+568 LREMPDH
-575 SNSHSDNT
+575 SNSHMENT
-583 VHAKG
+583 VKE
-588 DVRSQ
+588 VRSQ
-593 ISTITMAT
+593 ISTITMAA

-613 ADFFTEHMKK
+613 ADFFTEHMKR
-623 LCNPVSIPEIPTEPL
+623 LCNPVVVPEMPVEPL

-656 LEEGDSIEGTNNF
+656 QEEGDNIEGTNNF
-669 ILKNGMLDLTAILRA
+669 VQKNGMLDLTAVLRA
-684 LYAVLTHDISSRICD
+684 LYAVLSHDISSRICD
-699 VSLNIID
+699 VALNIID
-706 CLLQLGVVPGMGK
+706 SLLQLGVVPGVGK
-719 KLTKPKDKEN
+719 KLSKPDNKEN
-729 DEMRLPKEGANQSL
+729 EEVRAKDAVGHSL
-743 GGAQGG
+743 G
-749 VSGGC
+749 
-754 MGAAPGGGGGDGGG
+754 GGGGGDGGSG
-768 GSGGSGGGSG
+768 GGGGGGSGGGSG
-778 GSGGGSRDDVTENK
+778 QGSKDDVKNNKDSDKKEEN
-792 KKDGKD
+792 
-798 DGSLLSTHRLALTML
+798 SSLSTHRLALSML

-845 LTNLYKLDKVQFRQT
+845 LTNLYKRDKLQFRQT

-885 EPVTDKYGSA
+885 EPITD
-895 GERSRREKKR
+895 
-905 NLDKA
+905 NKA

-918 GDNKSLAQNMEAVVV
+918 NDNKSLAQNMEAVVV

-969 IKESHGNVFR
+969 IKEAHGNVFR

-991 KLATAKKP
+991 KVTAAKKP
-999 EEKEEIVIIKQTMP
+999 EEKDESKLQAP
-1013 RRSEVGVSGEKGAQP
+1013 RRSEAGVSGEKGQV
-1028 STAADEC
+1028 SSAADEC
-1035 RSCISS
+1035 RSYISS
-1041 RPPQTPEHDDQI
+1041 RPPQTPEHEDQI

-1154 VKFTSN
+1154 VKFTSA
-1160 VKLSEV
+1160 VKLSE
-1166 GGVEYGR
+1166 GVAAGPEYSR
-1173 DEEENFFKRLGK
+1173 DEEENFFKRLG
-1185 WRSGRRNPSKLHHTE
+1185 PH
-1200 EKDGPQGFQERLAA
+1200 GFQERLAA
-1214 SQEAM
+1214 SQEAI

-1260 LEAPVVARASL
+1260 LEAPIVARASL

-1333 IGTRLSELCHS
+1333 IGTRLSELCHC
-1344 DSESPANILGF
+1344 DSESPANILGY
-1355 IYDEETKRRM
+1355 IYDEEAKRRM

-1372 DFLDDN
+1372 DYLDDN

-1417 TEPQVDLDSGRLR
+1417 TEPLVDLESCRLR
-1430 LNPELGRHR
+1430 LDPELGRHR

-1445 FAGILDDEDGH
+1445 FAGILDDEDGR

-1463 HTLKSDTPSD
+1463 HTLKSDTICD
-1473 EKKVQ
+1473 EKKAQ
-1478 EPLAPIRKIRIG
+1478 EATAPIRKIRIG

-1502 FKVKKGGSLSSIRRA
+1502 FRIKKGGSLSSIRRA
-1517 GSLKSTKMPRQ
+1517 GSLKSTKMSRQ
-1528 DSESENDEGLLSQS
+1528 DSESENEEGILSQTNS

-1547 DIGSPWST
+1547 DIGSPCST
-1555 SEPSIEPEGSGG
+1555 SEPSIEPEGQSSSG
-1567 TGGPEDNYHRNMSWL
+1567 TEDNYHRNMSWL

-1591 QSFICTHVEFCHP
+1591 QSFICTHIDFCHP
-1604 RCYQHHSR
+1604 RCYQHHNR

-1620 VKLLY
+1620 IKLVY
-1625 GETVD
+1625 SETVD
-1630 SLREDR
+1630 SLREDAGATAVGIMSAR
-1636 AGNVS
+1636 AQ
-1641 GRAKRNKECSDK
+1641 KNKECSDK
-1653 SSLRTP
+1653 SCLRTP
-1659 SMKRRPTDSNADGKK
+1659 SMKRRPTESNTEGKK

-1682 RNQVMSLAPAPLSLL
+1682 RNQVMSLSPAPLSLL
-1697 IKAAPILTE
+1697 IKAAPILTD

-1711 VQPAA
+1711 IQPAA

-1722 VDEHMAAAA
+1722 VDEHMAAAS

-1750 MAEFQHAEASQRINS
+1750 MAEFQHPEACQRINS
-1765 VFKFYTLWRFRYQ
+1765 IFKFYTLWRFRYQ

-1812 PMFDPPWVPS
+1812 PIFDPPWVPQ

-1830 INEDNSKS
+1830 INEDQSKS

-1880 QEACYEPTCGPPP
+1880 QESCYEPTCSPPS
-1893 EQEEEEEAVNL
+1893 EQEEEAEEVVNL
-1904 ASRRMSVTPSCASS
+1904 ASRRLSVSPSCASS

-1930 VWSVRSVASAED
+1930 VWSVRSLASAED
-1942 EENATEHTPTHH
+1942 EENTTEHTPTHH
-1954 MLQPPQ
+1954 MVQPPQ

-1975 HLMEDGEVRED
+1975 HLMEDGGVRED

-2026 MYMLRKLLMNIGD
+2026 MYMLRKLLLNIGD

-2176 FVRDI
+2176 YVRDI

-2229 NMPAV
+2229 HMPAV

-2253 PRTAIDGEFSLFSEP
+2253 PRTAIDAEFSLFNEQ
-2268 QGKELFGLDTLHKV
+2268 QGNELFGLDTLHKV

-2295 PSEYPWGDEI
+2295 PSEYPWGDEM

-2322 SSLLR
+2322 SALVR
-2327 QYTATAINTAVH
+2327 QHTATAINTAVH

-2350 WILPTMLQAYADYE
+2350 WILPTMLQVYADYE
-2364 SNPLLRQGI
+2364 GNPLLRQGI

-2400 EFTTSTSTGLSKG
+2400 EFNTNTSSGLSKG

-2421 LLVSLEGETLDA
+2421 LLISLEGETQDA

-2462 TESIKLCVTVVA
+2462 SDSIKLCVTVAA

-2482 LQMLMVLEALVPCFL
+2482 LQMLMVLEALVPCYL
-2497 QKLKSNTMTM
+2497 QKLKNNTMTM

-2524 TSLQALLYSSETLTR
+2524 TSLQALLYSSEALTR
-2539 PMTAPQLSRCDQGHK
+2539 PMTAPQISRCDQGHK
-2554 GATTANHA
+2554 GGTTANHT
-2562 MSGGPNTSR
+2562 MSGGVNT
-2571 LVSNIRDNL
+2571 RDNL

-2643 DIKSHMRLAEIAHAL
+2643 DMKSHMRLAEIAHAL

-2672 GLRRYIT
+2672 GLRRYIM

-2688 AETVR
+2688 SEAVR

-2712 MPTLRCA
+2712 MPTLR
-2719 RPQALCTRSVAALR
+2719 RQVE
-2733 ALYSFTTVPL
+2733 
-2743 LWRNSGVK
+2743 WE
-2751 SSSCLPV
+2751 
-2758 SSLAGHATPW
+2758 
-2768 GVSLFLS
+2768 
-2775 PVSAAASLGMCA
+2775 AASNLIEGI
-2787 PACVC
+2787 
-2792 PSDLDV
+2792 
-2798 VCLRR
+2798 CL
-2803 TAKVVRLLLLAL
+2803 TLQ
-2815 LIDVFV
+2815 
-2821 SSSVSAF
+2821 
-2828 TRQPIISFLPHLRSL
+2828 RQSIISFLPHLRSL

-2890 IQALKDDF
+2890 IQALKEDF
-2898 PLSHVISPFT
+2898 PLNHVISPFT

-2928 GSGSKGQS
+2928 GSGSK
-2936 PGTQDSPHL
+2936 DSPHL
-2945 EQPEHVQD
+2945 EQPEIVLLLQTVINILLPPRIISTSRTKNFMLD
-2953 QELHAGCLPAHC
+2953 ASPAHC
-2965 STPGDQG
+2965 STPGDTG

-3000 RQLGNQWY
+3000 RSLGNQWY

-3037 RIPIFVLLRPYIQC
+3037 RIPIFVLLRPFIQC

-3140 TVWEQES
+3140 TVWEQDS

-3153 SQDTLSRTDEDE
+3153 SQDTLSRTDEDD
-3165 EPEQEENDSISIPSV
+3165 EENDSISIPSV
-3180 VSEHEAFLPRIISQR
+3180 VSEHEAFLPRLISER
-3195 RFSSYATG
+3195 RFSSHATG
-3203 NASAQS
+3203 SATLQP
-3209 EPGTRSTM
+3209 EAPRSTM
-3217 LPSQSE
+3217 LPSH
-3223 PNVLDESQGLEEGN
+3223 
-3237 LSRVASVQSEP
+3237 RVASIQSEP
-3248 GQQNLLLQ
+3248 GQQNLLIQ
-3256 PPLGRNRGLRQ
+3256 PPLGRKRGLRQ

-3274 IPKNEP
+3274 IPKTEP
-3280 RGAGRSGARLSATRR
+3280 RGRSGARLSTTRR

-3301 KILATHGGDQKRVV
+3301 KPMETLLDCEAAQGDQKRSV

-3321 QEAQTKPPVPAGA
+3321 SQQTCSGAGKPSSPSGKDVIAEGKKTNIATSKPPMLEVPS
-3334 DAQPEVRKASP
+3334 AS
-3345 APPSTPPASSG
+3345 
-3356 ASFSATV
+3356 SATV
-3363 KADLHSPSRKQLSIS
+3363 IADLHSPAKTQVAPTMSI
-3378 TESKEKREQWSLRS
+3378 KEKREQWSLRS
-3392 SLSPR
+3392 SLSPPA
-3397 GSISRG
+3397 SISRT

-3409 SRSCSPVPPPHPIS
+3409 SHPCSPLSRSRTSSPLS
-3423 RTCSPLPPPPLPI
+3423 RTCSPLPPSLPVLGTAAFPGPPQPPALSLPPSPRVPPPTA
-3436 LGIHPCANFPQ
+3436 GRNR
-3447 QGASS
+3447 
-3452 CSTPE
+3452 E
-3457 SPEDLDTTAL
+3457 SPGDADTAAL
-3467 LGRNTDTLLHI
+3467 LPHSNTLVQL
-3478 SEDNGGTENP
+3478 SEDEGTENP
-3488 LLVPLLV
+3488 LLT
-3495 PLLSPRH
+3495 PLLSTS
-3502 SPALPSRRSP
+3502 SPRRSP
-3512 LPLSPVDLDLDESHV
+3512 CRIPLSPGDLDSGESHV

>member
-1 MVKRKSLDDTDPECG
+1 MVKRKSLDDSEQENSR
-16 KGIPFPIQT
+16 GIPFPIQT

-63 PALSE
+63 PALTE

-78 VQAALPHVLHCTA
+78 VQAALPHVLHCTS

-96 RNKLGHQD
+96 RNKLAYSLAGHQD

-127 CNHEP
+127 CHQD
-132 SLGHGWSGGSSSSA
+132 LGHGWSGGGSSGSSA
-146 FLQPLGMGN
+146 FLQPLGN
-155 QGSPPGRVGQSCPG
+155 QGNVERNG
-169 SGTGSGSGVPRRSGS
+169 STP
-184 LEEDEHARN
+184 EENEYARA
-193 KLFHKS
+193 KLYHKN

-211 PLIHR
+211 PLINR

-231 LWQPMWEHRQP
+231 IWQPMWEHRQP

-250 IKPVRNIVTAKRNSP
+250 IKPMRNIVTAKRNSV
-265 VNNQCSPCGSSN
+265 VNNQCSPCGTSN
-277 QGQMGFQVVCETAQ
+277 PCSTVVCESAQ
-291 SDSSSPG
+291 SDSSSPSVTD
-298 AGEQSCRR
+298 QSCRR

-314 PSRPQAPPHDKGV
+314 SSKRPYERSLSQ
-327 SKKKTSAPVGIPFSL
+327 KKLSAPGGMSVC
-342 AQRARYA
+342 QRARYA

-372 ALMFYLQ
+372 ALIFYLQ
-379 RLRQILEERPERP
+379 RLRQILQEKPERP
-392 PEPLIPPLPRPRS
+392 PEPPIAPLPRPRS
-405 SSMVAATPSLVNTHK
+405 SSMVAAAPSLVNTHK
-420 TQDMSLKSN
+420 TQDMTLKCN
-429 EEAKSLSSET
+429 EEGRSLSSET
-439 FSKVSMTNLR
+439 FSKVSVTNLR
-449 RPAVPDLSSDLGMN
+449 RQAVPDLASDMGIN
-463 LFKKF
+463 IFKKF

-490 QRRMGVPFLLHDDH
+490 QRRMGVPFLMHEDH

-519 SGVGDDRRAL
+519 SGLGDERRPL
-529 ERGGWQATIMGKF
+529 ERGGWPSTIMGKF
-542 TRRGSSDTAADA
+542 TRRGSTDTAGDI
-554 DSLSVKHSHSHHSL
+554 DSLGAKHSHSHHN
-568 LRDLPDH
+568 LPDH
-575 SNSHSDNT
+575 SNSHSENT
-583 VHAKG
+583 IKEG
-588 DVRSQ
+588 VRSQ

-613 ADFFTEHMKK
+613 TDFFTEHIKK
-623 LCNPVSIPEIPTEPL
+623 LCNPNPIPEMPCEPL
-638 ACANLP
+638 ACSNLP
-644 RSFTDSCINYSC
+644 RSLTDSCINYSC
-656 LEEGDSIEGTNNF
+656 LEERDTIEGTNNF
-669 ILKNGMLDLTAILRA
+669 ILKNGMLDLTAVLRA

-699 VSLNIID
+699 VALNIIE
-706 CLLQLGVVPGMGK
+706 CLLQLGVVPDLAK
-719 KLTKPKDKEN
+719 KVSKPEDKPKEA
-729 DEMRLPKEGANQSL
+729 ELAKEGAGQSV
-743 GGAQGG
+743 GGAHGG
-749 VSGGC
+749 ASGST
-754 MGAAPGGGGGDGGG
+754 GAAPSGGNGDGDGGDGGG
-768 GSGGSGGGSG
+768 G
-778 GSGGGSRDDVTENK
+778 GSGGGSRNDIKNNK
-792 KKDGKD
+792 DNKEED
-798 DGSLLSTHRLALTML
+798 SSLSTHRLALTML

-845 LTNLYKLDKVQFRQT
+845 LTSLYKLDKVQFRQT
-860 MRDYVNKDS
+860 MKEYVNKDS

-885 EPVTDKYGSA
+885 EPITDKYGSA
-895 GERSRREKKR
+895 GERSRRANKR
-905 NLDKA
+905 NFDKA
-910 GFGNNFTT
+910 GFGNNFAT
-918 GDNKSLAQNMEAVVV
+918 GGDKSLAQNMEAVVV

-991 KLATAKKP
+991 KLNATKKP
-999 EEKEEIVIIKQTMP
+999 DEKDDSKHTGQKSEE
-1013 RRSEVGVSGEKGAQP
+1013 
-1028 STAADEC
+1028 
-1035 RSCISS
+1035 
-1041 RPPQTPEHDDQI
+1041 QI

-1118 GNWLKRSSL
+1118 ACRRSVRLPFTLSVLRNWLKRSSL
-1127 SGLTDG
+1127 SGLADG

-1154 VKFTSN
+1154 VKFTSA
-1160 VKLSEV
+1160 VKLSE
-1166 GGVEYGR
+1166 GSALEYGR
-1173 DEEENFFKRLGK
+1173 EEEENFFKRLGK

-1200 EKDGPQGFQERLAA
+1200 EKDGCHGFQERLVT
-1214 SQEAM
+1214 SQEAI
-1219 KNKNVVNLGAIRQGM
+1219 KNKNIVNLGAIRQGM

-1306 RSPIVGNKRNQK
+1306 RSPVAGNKRNNK

-1323 AKHFCQWGDA
+1323 AKHFYQWGDA

-1355 IYDEETKRRM
+1355 IYDDESKRRA

-1372 DFLDDN
+1372 DFLDDSKRKD
-1378 TVNPTKCGCPFA
+1378 TVNPSKCACPFA

-1417 TEPQVDLDSGRLR
+1417 TEPLVDLESCRLR
-1430 LNPELGRHR
+1430 LDPELGRHR

-1463 HTLKSDTPSD
+1463 HTLKSDTACD
-1473 EKKVQ
+1473 EKKSSQ

-1517 GSLKSTKMPRQ
+1517 GSLKSTKMSRQ
-1528 DSESENDEGLLSQS
+1528 DSESENDAESDRLLSQS

-1547 DIGSPWST
+1547 DIGSPWSA
-1555 SEPSIEPEGSGG
+1555 SEPSIEPEGGG
-1567 TGGPEDNYHRNMSWL
+1567 STGGVEDNYHRNMSWL

-1591 QSFICTHVEFCHP
+1591 QSFICTHVDFCHP
-1604 RCYQHHSR
+1604 RCYQRHSR

-1620 VKLLY
+1620 IKLLY

-1630 SLREDR
+1630 SLRE
-1636 AGNVS
+1636 NSS
-1641 GRAKRNKECSDK
+1641 GISINTRAKKSKECSDK
-1653 SSLRTP
+1653 SCLRTP
-1659 SMKRRPTDSNADGKK
+1659 SMKRRPTDSSAEGKK
-1674 DTGMLKYI
+1674 DSGMLKYI
-1682 RNQVMSLAPAPLSLL
+1682 RTQVMSLAPAPLSLL
-1697 IKAAPILTE
+1697 IKAAPILTD

-1711 VQPAA
+1711 IQPAA

-1722 VDEHMAAAA
+1722 VDEHIAAAA

-1750 MAEFQHAEASQRINS
+1750 MAEFQHSEASQRINS
-1765 VFKFYTLWRFRYQ
+1765 VLKFYTIWRFRYQ

-1812 PMFDPPWVPS
+1812 PMFDPPWVP
-1822 NTGSVQDP
+1822 
-1830 INEDNSKS
+1830 INAGTVPDAISEDQSKS

-1853 ILKNLQQEEEKRRLG
+1853 ILKNMQQEEEKRRLG
-1868 REASIITAIPVA
+1868 REASIITAIPIA
-1880 QEACYEPTCGPPP
+1880 QEACYEPTCSPPP
-1893 EQEEEEEAVNL
+1893 EQEEEEDVVNL
-1904 ASRRMSVTPSCASS
+1904 ASRRLSVSPSCASS

-1930 VWSVRSVASAED
+1930 VWSVRSVVSAED
-1942 EENATEHTPTHH
+1942 DENTTEHTPTHH

-1960 AVFPAC
+1960 SVFPAC

-1975 HLMEDGEVRED
+1975 HLMEDGDVRED

-1993 AQQILWNC
+1993 AQQVLWNC

-2026 MYMLRKLLMNIGD
+2026 MYMLRKLLLNIGD

-2162 LMDKRWNLIHYSKT
+2162 LMDKRWNLIHYAKT
-2176 FVRDI
+2176 YVRDI

-2193 LVHML
+2193 LVHMA

-2229 NMPAV
+2229 RMPAM

-2253 PRTAIDGEFSLFSEP
+2253 PRTAIDAEFTLFNEP
-2268 QGKELFGLDTLHKV
+2268 LGKELFGMDTLHKV

-2322 SSLLR
+2322 SALLR

-2350 WILPTMLQAYADYE
+2350 WILPTMLQTYADYE
-2364 SNPLLRQGI
+2364 SNPLLRRGI

-2400 EFTTSTSTGLSKG
+2400 EFTTCTSTGLSKG

-2421 LLVSLEGETLDA
+2421 LLVSLEGETADG

-2454 NEDLAFSI
+2454 NEDLVFSI
-2462 TESIKLCVTVVA
+2462 SESIKLCVTVVA
-2474 YAPESFRS
+2474 YAPESYRS
-2482 LQMLMVLEALVPCFL
+2482 LQMLMVLEALVPCYL
-2497 QKLKSNTMTM
+2497 QKLKSNSQAL
-2507 ESASAAR
+2507 ESVSVAR

-2524 TSLQALLYSSETLTR
+2524 TSLQALLYSVEALTR
-2539 PMTAPQLSRCDQGHK
+2539 PMTAPQMSRSDQGHK
-2554 GATTANHA
+2554 GGTTANHT
-2562 MSGGPNTSR
+2562 MSGGPNT
-2571 LVSNIRDNL
+2571 RDNL
-2580 HLLEEGQGMPR
+2580 HLMEEGQGMPR

-2643 DIKSHMRLAEIAHAL
+2643 DIKSHMRLAEIAHSL

-2688 AETVR
+2688 SEAVR

-2719 RPQALCTRSVAALR
+2719 RPQALYSRRQVEWEAA
-2733 ALYSFTTVPL
+2733 
-2743 LWRNSGVK
+2743 
-2751 SSSCLPV
+2751 
-2758 SSLAGHATPW
+2758 SSLIEGI
-2768 GVSLFLS
+2768 
-2775 PVSAAASLGMCA
+2775 
-2787 PACVC
+2787 
-2792 PSDLDV
+2792 
-2798 VCLRR
+2798 CL
-2803 TAKVVRLLLLAL
+2803 TLH
-2815 LIDVFV
+2815 
-2821 SSSVSAF
+2821 
-2828 TRQPIISFLPHLRSL
+2828 RQPIISFLPHLRSL

-2877 PFSTAVVRLVALQ
+2877 PFSTAVVRLVAMQ

-2928 GSGSKGQS
+2928 GSGSK
-2936 PGTQDSPHL
+2936 DSPQI
-2945 EQPEHVQD
+2945 EQAEVFLLLQTVINILLPPRIISTSRSKNFVLD
-2953 QELHAGCLPAHC
+2953 ASPAHC
-2965 STPGDQG
+2965 STPGETG

-3037 RIPIFVLLRPYIQC
+3037 RIPIFVLLRPFIQC

-3056 PADSQEEITARHHIA
+3056 PAESQEEITARHHIA

-3076 RFIPRPLCKSSLFA
+3076 RFIPRSLCKSSLFA

-3140 TVWEQES
+3140 TVWEQDS

-3153 SQDTLSRTDEDE
+3153 SQDTLSRTDEE
-3165 EPEQEENDSISIPSV
+3165 EEENDSISIPSV
-3180 VSEHEAFLPRIISQR
+3180 VSEHEAFFPSLVSQR
-3195 RFSSYATG
+3195 RFSSHATG
-3203 NASAQS
+3203 SSSAQK
-3209 EPGTRSTM
+3209 EPGLSTM
-3217 LPSQSE
+3217 LPSH
-3223 PNVLDESQGLEEGN
+3223 
-3237 LSRVASVQSEP
+3237 RVASVQSEP
-3248 GQQNLLLQ
+3248 GHQNLLLQ
-3256 PPLGRNRGLRQ
+3256 PPLGRKRGLRQ

-3274 IPKNEP
+3274 IPRVQDE
-3280 RGAGRSGARLSATRR
+3280 ARSRHGARLSTTRR

-3301 KILATHGGDQKRVV
+3301 KAVERAHCDQKRVV

-3321 QEAQTKPPVPAGA
+3321 QEPSVKSPSATPTPTLSTVLPGVT
-3334 DAQPEVRKASP
+3334 EVRRLSHGRASPLTTSETPSPTIKPDQYSPGRPQASPLAKGLAKREQGSIKGVLSP
-3345 APPSTPPASSG
+3345 APSSAPAS
-3356 ASFSATV
+3356 
-3363 KADLHSPSRKQLSIS
+3363 
-3378 TESKEKREQWSLRS
+3378 RS
-3392 SLSPR
+3392 
-3397 GSISRG
+3397 
-3403 STPTPP
+3403 
-3409 SRSCSPVPPPHPIS
+3409 
-3423 RTCSPLPPPPLPI
+3423 CSPLPPPLPV
-3436 LGIHPCANFPQ
+3436 L
-3447 QGASS
+3447 
-3452 CSTPE
+3452 STPVRLAAAQIRE
-3457 SPEDLDTTAL
+3457 SPEDEETSGL
-3467 LGRNTDTLLHI
+3467 LQNTDTSLQTG
-3478 SEDNGGTENP
+3478 EEQGMENP
-3488 LLVPLLV
+3488 LLTS
-3495 PLLSPRH
+3495 LLSPH
-3502 SPALPSRRSP
+3502 ALSP